1 MKKFLSLLL
10 TLCLLLGVLPSQA
23 LAYVGDILPSTG
35 STVTTE
41 TRADGTLVLQND
53 YIRVTLNKHDGS
65 LTTSPAATADSA
77 NSIDRQK
84 PYCEF
89 IIYGSYGYGKAHPAT
104 LRLKSA
110 EFVDTTP
117 NGTAKAIKAVYDL
130 TVNLSGKSVA
140 ATTAVYY
147 ELVQLKENETSADT
161 WGVLT
166 SIDNIK
172 INNNRDDL
180 FGSLTG
186 DMGVIWG
193 YTLDGFSGMGHA
205 NATDGP
211 AIKMSRT
218 VYNQDKQA
226 EISTECSVLTSKV
239 ENLDTWQSFPQ
250 GGDWCYNYITE
261 VYVDGYAWAN
271 PFVGLSGYYE
281 NKTIKA
287 YLPDTVSVTPGSNP
301 NSTRVECRND
311 IGYYFSD
318 GEDYPNSQRFL
329 WGFRNLAKGA
339 EDVPSEPDKVDIS
352 INAQRLAAFA
362 NGNGGVTVEYVA
374 DDAALD
380 VLKQQYGNPIA
391 IISGEYE
398 SKNGT
403 DFTFTGGA
411 ALLSPS
417 VTATWDKSNG
427 KLIIKKDG
435 TIEHSGLS
443 LNAPSFKFYQP
454 NSGSGKDLEIKLTQ
468 DGFSFEIDPE
478 KNDAVIY
485 VDIPYA
491 TAKLE
496 NAAAD
501 AAGNLVFSGEIGFQT
516 VFEGAAFTLEEL
528 GYGLNEKNE
537 FTVNGV
543 HATGEFDTAKTLS
556 LELAKV
562 EGEVNTFKGE
572 ERYAFS
578 LELNAFDLFETEAEL
593 ALERASNGG
602 LLPDELWFYVKAS
615 PGIVLVPPVPVGQLN
630 GGGAGFKDL
639 AATVNGDYFAIPPIK
654 LRGALTGRYLH
665 LIEGT
670 GNVVIGPSEISL
682 KATDVGL
689 VGAGEATQIIDSFG
703 YTLKLNG
710 QERTYEGTN
719 YKGIYFAG
727 SEELA
732 LALPSKALNVIA
744 LDSAIELGAFGGVND
759 KKENLYLGI
768 GANGTVIGTLQFP
781 NNFFIPCL
789 RGKALSRTDVELI
802 LGGQTVI
809 PIKGVSVDEGMKQAF
824 GNIDVYLG
832 AMTQTT
838 NWLYDVRA
846 WVIIPNIIETNFRMG
861 EGWDIEG
868 TLFSKLDTWDWTEHG
883 VEPVVQAMSLE
894 DSEDTVLMSSPSPTE
909 QAASLEAVGESTP
922 TSNTNSTEPAASLED
937 TGESVPANSTNSTEQ
952 TAPMEDAGESAPAN
966 STNSTEQTAPMED
979 AGESVPANSMNSTEP
994 AASLED
1000 TGESVP
1006 ANSTNS
1012 TEQTA
1017 PMEDAG
1023 ESVPANSTNSTEQAA
1038 SSEDTGESVPANS
1051 TNSTE
1056 QAASSEDT
1064 GESAPANSMNPTVIA
1079 VNAGTDETP
1088 YILLA
1093 FDSSITEEQIKGALK
1108 IKKDSQDIDINWLGD
1123 STEIDSNSAINA
1135 DTDIIKNNEDGKE
1148 YRVAILRL
1156 KEGGSYQVDTGDL
1169 ALQKSESASVTSF
1182 EKLNLTLN
1190 NNQVSGEIKYAEE
1203 NTKYVLRTYFANA
1216 EGGADY
1222 LIDEQEITNS
1232 SSISVNIPS
1241 MGALAPSGEYY
1252 VTSFLMTEK
1261 SVESI
1266 DENGEKETLTGLV
1279 AIDHQQ
1285 FNTQVSYQN
1294 QNQPTAPRTVTL
1306 ELAGNEVMT
1315 ATWGAVTDADGYA
1328 VTIYQKDGNDW
1339 IDTGFGYDLDKET
1352 TSINMALTVGGEET
1366 TKSKNLSE
1374 NETYKVGVSAYK
1386 TIEGGKYYSAETESA
1401 ENGVYL
1407 PEYTPLDMMLSVNGT
1422 TCTADEHGVYR
1433 AYVDGK
1439 DDVLTVSC
1447 TTENVTYKVTRM
1459 DKTSDNEIS
1468 TDSDGAYPI
1477 PNFEGSLM
1485 FKIDGI
1491 SEIENSTAKDVTSV
1505 FLLVSVDKTA
1515 PVLTLSDPVFYADMT
1530 TGAYQITGTAD
1541 AGSKIIYGN
1550 DGASVNAGSDGTFT
1564 IPGTLDENSGVLSLC
1579 AQDSAGNK
1587 STSRFALITKQNTA
1601 TEFIVTF
1608 DGNGGMPSVGS
1619 MTTTNQKLTSLP
1631 SASQSKHSFDGWYTE
1646 KSGGTKITTD
1656 TVFHADTIVYA
1667 HWTYTGG
1674 GGGSSSGGSSSNDG
1688 EGSVNNDATIIQRPD
1703 VNEPNVPTTAQSE
1716 KVKTDAK
1723 GNVTITNPMVSDAI
1737 KAAKD
1742 DAKKHGNQKNGVA
1755 VEVPVEIDK
1764 KLDGVQITLKADAL
1778 DTLVKENVKR
1788 FTIDTDRMTD
1798 FGFTLDT
1805 LKELNRQTSG
1815 DIILKVKKTTVSSI
1829 EAKAT
1834 IGNRPV
1840 YDISLWEVKNGKET
1854 KLSNLNG
1861 KTISIAI
1868 PYTPAK
1874 NEQTGNLY
1882 AVSVDGNGK
1891 PQWITKSNYDADQK
1905 AVIFELTQPG
1915 VYGVGYDAKMPAFT
1929 DIENH
1934 WAKDNILFVVSRGLL
1949 NGTSETTFSP
1959 NTGMTRGMFVT
1970 ALGRLAGVD
1979 PADYQ
1984 SGKFTDVKADA
1995 YYAPYVNW
2003 AAKTGIVSGTT
2014 DTTFAPDTNINRE
2027 QMAVIMKNYAVK
2039 LGYTVPKALE
2049 AVTFADNAS
2058 ISSWAKE
2065 AVKSMQQ
2072 AGILA
2077 GKTNNRFDPAGTA
2090 TRAEVATVLR
2100 RFVEIVIDPQTA
2112 NGWR

>member
-10 TLCLLLGVLPSQA
+10 TLCLLLGILPSQA

-193 YTLDGFSGMGHA
+193 YTLDAFSGMGHA

-218 VYNQDKQA
+218 VYNYDEQV
-226 EISTECSVLTSKV
+226 EISTESSVLTSKV
-239 ENLDTWQSFPQ
+239 ENLDTWQSFSQ
-250 GGDWCYNYITE
+250 GTDWCYNYITE
-261 VYVDGYAWAN
+261 VYVDGYTWAN

-287 YLPDTVSVTPGSNP
+287 YLPDTVSVTPGNNP

-362 NGNGGVTVEYVA
+362 NGIGGVTVEYVA

-380 VLKQQYGNPIA
+380 ALKKQYGNPVA
-391 IISGEYE
+391 LISGEYE
-398 SKNGT
+398 SKNGAE
-403 DFTFTGGA
+403 FTFTGGA

-468 DGFSFEIDPE
+468 DGFSFEIDPG

-496 NAAAD
+496 QATAD

-516 VFEGAAFTLEEL
+516 VFEGASFTLEEL

-562 EGEVNTFKGE
+562 EGEVNTFKGKE
-572 ERYAFS
+572 KYAFS

-593 ALERASNGG
+593 ELTRSQKDGS
-602 LLPDELWFYVKAS
+602 LLPNTLYFYVAAS
-615 PGIVLVPPVPVGQLN
+615 PGIPLIPPVPVGQLN
-630 GGGAGFKDL
+630 GGGAGFSNL
-639 AATVNGDYFAIPPIK
+639 ADTVNGDYFAIPPLK
-654 LRGALTGRYLH
+654 LRGTLKGTYLH
-665 LIEGT
+665 LIEGK
-670 GNVVIGPSEISL
+670 GDVVIGPSEISL
-682 KATDVGL
+682 TASDVGI
-689 VGAGEATQIIDSFG
+689 VGTNASIIDSFG
-703 YTLKLNG
+703 YSLKLNG
-710 QERTYEGTN
+710 QERTYNGTD
-719 YKGIYFAG
+719 YTGIYFVG
-727 SEELA
+727 SEALELD
-732 LALPSKALNVIA
+732 LPNTEIDVFI
-744 LDSAIELGAFGGVND
+744 LDTSIELGAFGGTGTKND
-759 KKENLYLGI
+759 KQHLYLAI
-768 GANGTVIGTLQFP
+768 GANAVVKSKVQVPSDVPVIGGWKL
-781 NNFFIPCL
+781 
-789 RGKALSRTDVELI
+789 GSWDVDLI
-802 LGGQTVI
+802 VGGQTEF
-809 PIKGVSVDEGMKQAF
+809 PIKDVSVDEGMKQAF
-824 GNIDVYLG
+824 SNIDVYLG
-832 AMTQTT
+832 AMTGVYAGIIDAR
-838 NWLYDVRA
+838 L
-846 WVIIPNIIETNFRMG
+846 WVLVPNIVETNFRRG
-861 EGWDIEG
+861 GGWDVETKWFG
-868 TLFSKLDTWDWTEHG
+868 RLPEWDWSEKG
-883 VEPVVQAMSLE
+883 VEPVAQAMSLE

-952 TAPMEDAGESAPAN
+952 TAPMEDAGES
-966 STNSTEQTAPMED
+966 
-979 AGESVPANSMNSTEP
+979 
-994 AASLED
+994 
-1000 TGESVP
+1000 
-1006 ANSTNS
+1006 
-1012 TEQTA
+1012 
-1017 PMEDAG
+1017 
-1023 ESVPANSTNSTEQAA
+1023 
-1038 SSEDTGESVPANS
+1038 VPANS

-1064 GESAPANSMNPTVIA
+1064 GESAPANSTNSTEITVSA
-1079 VNAGTDETP
+1079 DTDETP

-1093 FDSSITEEQIKGALK
+1093 FENTVTEEQIKNSLSVTKQNSSDKLEIHWVNYDTENSEDGQIDENK
-1108 IKKDSQDIDINWLGD
+1108 DINA
-1123 STEIDSNSAINA
+1123 T
-1135 DTDIIKNNEDGKE
+1135 TDIIHNKTDNKD

-1156 KEGGSYQVDTGDL
+1156 KDAGTYQVNTGSLSLDT
-1169 ALQKSESASVTSF
+1169 QKSQGVSIAPF
-1182 EKLNLTLN
+1182 EELELTLN
-1190 NNQVSGEIKYAEE
+1190 NQQVSGEIKYAEE
-1203 NTKYVLRTYFANA
+1203 NTKYVLRTYFAK
-1216 EGGADY
+1216 EKGGADY

-1285 FNTQVSYQN
+1285 FNTRVSYQN
-1294 QNQPTAPRTVTL
+1294 QNQPTAPQTVTL
-1306 ELAGNEVMT
+1306 ELAGNEIMT

-1366 TKSKNLSE
+1366 TKSKNLSA

-1407 PEYTPLDMMLSVNGT
+1407 PEYTPLDMMLFVNGT

-1477 PNFEGSLM
+1477 PNFEGNLM

-1515 PVLTLSDPVFYADMT
+1515 PMLTLSDPVFYADMT

-1541 AGSKIIYGN
+1541 AGSKIIYGD

-1646 KSGGTKITTD
+1646 KSGGIKITTD
-1656 TVFHADTIVYA
+1656 TIFHADTIVYA

-1829 EAKAT
+1829 EAKVT

-1868 PYTPAK
+1868 PYTPTK

-1891 PQWITKSNYDADQK
+1891 PQWITKSNYNADQK

-2065 AVKSMQQ
+2065 AVESMQQ

-2090 TRAEVATVLR
+2090 TRAEVATVLW
-2100 RFVEIVIDPQTA
+2100 RFVEIIIDPQTA
-2112 NGWR
+2112 NG

>member
-10 TLCLLLGVLPSQA
+10 TLCLLLGILPSQA

-193 YTLDGFSGMGHA
+193 YTLDAFSGMGHA

-218 VYNQDKQA
+218 VYNYDEQV
-226 EISTECSVLTSKV
+226 EISTESSVLTSKV
-239 ENLDTWQSFPQ
+239 ENLDTWQSFSQ
-250 GGDWCYNYITE
+250 GTDWCYNYITE
-261 VYVDGYAWAN
+261 VYVDGYTWAN

-287 YLPDTVSVTPGSNP
+287 YLPDTVSVTPGNNP

-380 VLKQQYGNPIA
+380 ALKKQYGNPVA
-391 IISGEYE
+391 LISGEYE
-398 SKNGT
+398 SKNGAE
-403 DFTFTGGA
+403 FTFTGGA

-468 DGFSFEIDPE
+468 DGFSFEIDPG

-496 NAAAD
+496 QATAD

-516 VFEGAAFTLEEL
+516 VFEGASFTLEEL

-562 EGEVNTFKGE
+562 EGEVNTFKGKE
-572 ERYAFS
+572 KYAFS

-593 ALERASNGG
+593 ELTRSQKDGS
-602 LLPDELWFYVKAS
+602 LLPNTLYFYVAAS
-615 PGIVLVPPVPVGQLN
+615 PGIPLIPPVPVGQLN
-630 GGGAGFKDL
+630 GGGAGFSNL
-639 AATVNGDYFAIPPIK
+639 ADTVNGDYFAIPPLK
-654 LRGALTGRYLH
+654 LRGTLKGTYLH
-665 LIEGT
+665 LIEGK
-670 GNVVIGPSEISL
+670 GDVVIGPSEISL
-682 KATDVGL
+682 TASDVGI
-689 VGAGEATQIIDSFG
+689 VGTNASIIDSFG
-703 YTLKLNG
+703 YSLKLNG
-710 QERTYEGTN
+710 QERTYNGTD
-719 YKGIYFAG
+719 YTGIYFVG
-727 SEELA
+727 SEALELD
-732 LALPSKALNVIA
+732 LPNTEIDVFI
-744 LDSAIELGAFGGVND
+744 LDTSIELGAFGGTGTKND
-759 KKENLYLGI
+759 KQHLYLAI
-768 GANGTVIGTLQFP
+768 GANAVVKSKVQVPSDVPVIGGWKL
-781 NNFFIPCL
+781 
-789 RGKALSRTDVELI
+789 GSWDVDLI
-802 LGGQTVI
+802 VGGQTEF
-809 PIKGVSVDEGMKQAF
+809 PIKDVSVDEGMKQAF
-824 GNIDVYLG
+824 SNIDVYLG
-832 AMTQTT
+832 AMTGVYAGIIDAR
-838 NWLYDVRA
+838 L
-846 WVIIPNIIETNFRMG
+846 WVLVPNIVETNFRRG
-861 EGWDIEG
+861 GGWDVETKWFG
-868 TLFSKLDTWDWTEHG
+868 RLPEWDWSEKG
-883 VEPVVQAMSLE
+883 VEPVAQAMSLE

-952 TAPMEDAGESAPAN
+952 TAPMEDAGES
-966 STNSTEQTAPMED
+966 
-979 AGESVPANSMNSTEP
+979 
-994 AASLED
+994 
-1000 TGESVP
+1000 
-1006 ANSTNS
+1006 
-1012 TEQTA
+1012 
-1017 PMEDAG
+1017 
-1023 ESVPANSTNSTEQAA
+1023 
-1038 SSEDTGESVPANS
+1038 VPANS

-1064 GESAPANSMNPTVIA
+1064 GESAPANSTNSTEITVSA
-1079 VNAGTDETP
+1079 DTDETP

-1093 FDSSITEEQIKGALK
+1093 FENTVTEEQIKNSLSVTKQNSSDKLEIHWVNYDTENSEDGQIDENK
-1108 IKKDSQDIDINWLGD
+1108 DINA
-1123 STEIDSNSAINA
+1123 T
-1135 DTDIIKNNEDGKE
+1135 TDIIHNKTDNKD

-1156 KEGGSYQVDTGDL
+1156 KDAGTYQVNTGSLSLDT
-1169 ALQKSESASVTSF
+1169 QKSQGVSIAPF
-1182 EKLNLTLN
+1182 EELELTLN
-1190 NNQVSGEIKYAEE
+1190 NQQVSGEIKYAEE
-1203 NTKYVLRTYFANA
+1203 NTKYVLRTYFAK
-1216 EGGADY
+1216 EKGGADY

-1285 FNTQVSYQN
+1285 FNTRVSYQN
-1294 QNQPTAPRTVTL
+1294 QNQPTAPQTVTL
-1306 ELAGNEVMT
+1306 ELAGNEIMT

-1366 TKSKNLSE
+1366 TKSKNLSA

-1407 PEYTPLDMMLSVNGT
+1407 PEYTPLDMMLFVNGT

-1477 PNFEGSLM
+1477 PNFEGNLM

-1515 PVLTLSDPVFYADMT
+1515 PMLTLSDPVFYADMT

-1541 AGSKIIYGN
+1541 AGSKIIYGD

-1646 KSGGTKITTD
+1646 KSGGIKITTD
-1656 TVFHADTIVYA
+1656 TIFHADTIVYA

-1868 PYTPAK
+1868 PYTPTK

-1891 PQWITKSNYDADQK
+1891 PQWITKSNYNADQK

-2065 AVKSMQQ
+2065 AVESMQQ

-2090 TRAEVATVLR
+2090 TRAEVATVLW
-2100 RFVEIVIDPQTA
+2100 RFVEIIIDPQTA
-2112 NGWR
+2112 NG

>member
-10 TLCLLLGVLPSQA
+10 TLCLLLGILPSQA

-952 TAPMEDAGESAPAN
+952 
-966 STNSTEQTAPMED
+966 
-979 AGESVPANSMNSTEP
+979 
-994 AASLED
+994 
-1000 TGESVP
+1000 
-1006 ANSTNS
+1006 
-1012 TEQTA
+1012 
-1017 PMEDAG
+1017 
-1023 ESVPANSTNSTEQAA
+1023 
-1038 SSEDTGESVPANS
+1038 
-1051 TNSTE
+1051 
-1056 QAASSEDT
+1056 AASSEDT

-1203 NTKYVLRTYFANA
+1203 NTKYVLRTYFANE

-1222 LIDEQEITNS
+1222 LIDEQEVTDAS
-1232 SSISVNIPS
+1232 KISVTIPQS
-1241 MGALAPSGEYY
+1241 GALAPSGEYY

-1285 FNTQVSYQN
+1285 FDTQVNYQN
-1294 QNQPTAPRTVTL
+1294 QNQPTEPQTVTL

-1315 ATWGAVTDADGYA
+1315 AKWDKVDDAAGYA
-1328 VTIYQKDGNDW
+1328 VTIYQKNGGKW

-1366 TKSKNLSE
+1366 TKSKNLSA
-1374 NETYKVGVSAYK
+1374 NEAYKVGVRAYK
-1386 TIEGGKYYSAETESA
+1386 EDAENEGGKYYSAETESA
-1401 ENGVYL
+1401 DEGVYL
-1407 PEYTPLDMMLSVNGT
+1407 PEYTPLKLTLSVNGT
-1422 TCTADEHGVYR
+1422 TCTADENGVYH
-1433 AYVDGK
+1433 AYIGGESNT
-1439 DDVLTVSC
+1439 LAVSC
-1447 TTENVTYKVTRM
+1447 ADDNSNATFKVTRM
-1459 DKTSDNEIS
+1459 DKTTENEIAAS
-1468 TDSDGAYPI
+1468 QDGSYTI
-1477 PNFEGSLM
+1477 PDFEGSLM

-1491 SEIENSTAKDVTSV
+1491 SSVTGSSTAKDVTSV

-1564 IPGTLDENSGVLSLC
+1564 IPGTLDKNSGVLSLC

-1608 DGNGGMPSVGS
+1608 DGNGGTPSVGN

-1674 GGGSSSGGSSSNDG
+1674 SSSNDG

-1703 VNEPNVPTTAQSE
+1703 VNEPNVPTTALSE

-1742 DAKKHGNQKNGVA
+1742 DTKKHGNQKNGVA

-1764 KLDGVQITLKADAL
+1764 KLDSVQITLKADAL

-1874 NEQTGNLY
+1874 NEQPGNLY

-1891 PQWITKSNYDADQK
+1891 PQWITKSSYDADQK
-1905 AVIFELTQPG
+1905 AVIFELIQPG

-2100 RFVEIVIDPQTA
+2100 RFVEIIIDPQTA
-2112 NGWR
+2112 NGWQQNDSGQ

>member
-10 TLCLLLGVLPSQA
+10 TLCLLLGILPSQA

-193 YTLDGFSGMGHA
+193 YTLDAFSGMGHA

-218 VYNQDKQA
+218 VYNYDEQV
-226 EISTECSVLTSKV
+226 EISTESSVLTSKV
-239 ENLDTWQSFPQ
+239 ENLDTWQSFSQ
-250 GGDWCYNYITE
+250 GTDWCYNYITE
-261 VYVDGYAWAN
+261 VYVDGYTWAN

-287 YLPDTVSVTPGSNP
+287 YLPDTVSVTPGNNP

-362 NGNGGVTVEYVA
+362 NGIGGVTVEYVA

-380 VLKQQYGNPIA
+380 ALKKQYGNPVA
-391 IISGEYE
+391 LISGEYE
-398 SKNGT
+398 SKNGAE
-403 DFTFTGGA
+403 FTFTGGA

-468 DGFSFEIDPE
+468 DGFSFEIDPG

-496 NAAAD
+496 QATAD

-516 VFEGAAFTLEEL
+516 VFEGASFTLEEL

-562 EGEVNTFKGE
+562 EGEVNTFKGKE
-572 ERYAFS
+572 KYAFS

-593 ALERASNGG
+593 ELTRSQKDGS
-602 LLPDELWFYVKAS
+602 LLPNTLYFYVAAS
-615 PGIVLVPPVPVGQLN
+615 PGIPLIPPVPVGQLN
-630 GGGAGFKDL
+630 GGGAGFSNL
-639 AATVNGDYFAIPPIK
+639 ADTVNGDYFAIPPLK
-654 LRGALTGRYLH
+654 LRGTLKGTYLH
-665 LIEGT
+665 LIEGK
-670 GNVVIGPSEISL
+670 GDVVIGPSEISL
-682 KATDVGL
+682 TASDVGI
-689 VGAGEATQIIDSFG
+689 VGTNASIIDSFG
-703 YTLKLNG
+703 YSLKLNG
-710 QERTYEGTN
+710 QERTYNGTD
-719 YKGIYFAG
+719 YTGIYFVG
-727 SEELA
+727 SEALELD
-732 LALPSKALNVIA
+732 LPNTEIDVFI
-744 LDSAIELGAFGGVND
+744 LDTSIELGAFGGTGTKND
-759 KKENLYLGI
+759 KQHLYLAI
-768 GANGTVIGTLQFP
+768 GANAVVKSKVQVPSDVPVIGGWKL
-781 NNFFIPCL
+781 
-789 RGKALSRTDVELI
+789 GSWDVDLI
-802 LGGQTVI
+802 VGGQTEF
-809 PIKGVSVDEGMKQAF
+809 PIKDVSVDEGMKQAF
-824 GNIDVYLG
+824 SNIDVYLG
-832 AMTQTT
+832 AMTGVYAGIIDAR
-838 NWLYDVRA
+838 L
-846 WVIIPNIIETNFRMG
+846 WVLVPNIVETNFRRG
-861 EGWDIEG
+861 GGWDVETKWFG
-868 TLFSKLDTWDWTEHG
+868 RLPEWDWSEKG
-883 VEPVVQAMSLE
+883 VEPVAQAMSLE

-952 TAPMEDAGESAPAN
+952 TAPMEDAGES
-966 STNSTEQTAPMED
+966 
-979 AGESVPANSMNSTEP
+979 G
-994 AASLED
+994 
-1000 TGESVP
+1000 
-1006 ANSTNS
+1006 
-1012 TEQTA
+1012 
-1017 PMEDAG
+1017 
-1023 ESVPANSTNSTEQAA
+1023 PANSTNSTEQAA

-1056 QAASSEDT
+1056 IT
-1064 GESAPANSMNPTVIA
+1064 VSAD
-1079 VNAGTDETP
+1079 TDETP

-1093 FDSSITEEQIKGALK
+1093 FENTVTEEQIKNSLSVTKQNSSDKLEIHWVNYDTENSEDGQIDENK
-1108 IKKDSQDIDINWLGD
+1108 DINA
-1123 STEIDSNSAINA
+1123 T
-1135 DTDIIKNNEDGKE
+1135 TDIIHNKTDNKD

-1156 KEGGSYQVDTGDL
+1156 KDAGTYQVNTGSLSLDT
-1169 ALQKSESASVTSF
+1169 QKSQGVSIAPF
-1182 EKLNLTLN
+1182 EELELTLN
-1190 NNQVSGEIKYAEE
+1190 NQQVSGEIKYAEE
-1203 NTKYVLRTYFANA
+1203 NTKYVLRTYFAK
-1216 EGGADY
+1216 EKGGADY

-1285 FNTQVSYQN
+1285 FNTRVSYQN
-1294 QNQPTAPRTVTL
+1294 QNQPTAPQTVTL
-1306 ELAGNEVMT
+1306 ELAGNEIMT

-1366 TKSKNLSE
+1366 TKSKNLSA

-1407 PEYTPLDMMLSVNGT
+1407 PEYTPLDMMLFVNGT

-1477 PNFEGSLM
+1477 PNFEGNLM

-1515 PVLTLSDPVFYADMT
+1515 PMLTLSDPVFYADMT

-1541 AGSKIIYGN
+1541 AGSKIIYGD

-1646 KSGGTKITTD
+1646 KSGGIKITTD
-1656 TVFHADTIVYA
+1656 TIFHADTIVYA

-1829 EAKAT
+1829 EAKVT

-1868 PYTPAK
+1868 PYTPTK

-1891 PQWITKSNYDADQK
+1891 PQWITKSNYNADQK

-2065 AVKSMQQ
+2065 AVESMQQ

-2090 TRAEVATVLR
+2090 TRAEVATVLW
-2100 RFVEIVIDPQTA
+2100 RFVEIIIDPQTA
-2112 NGWR
+2112 NG

>member
-10 TLCLLLGVLPSQA
+10 TLCLLLGILPSQA

-193 YTLDGFSGMGHA
+193 YTLDAFSGMGHA

-218 VYNQDKQA
+218 VYNYDKQA
-226 EISTECSVLTSKV
+226 EISTESSVLTSKV
-239 ENLDTWQSFPQ
+239 ENLDTWQSFSQ
-250 GGDWCYNYITE
+250 GTDWCYNYITE
-261 VYVDGYAWAN
+261 VYVDGYTWAN

-287 YLPDTVSVTPGSNP
+287 YLPDTVSVTPGNNP

-380 VLKQQYGNPIA
+380 ALKKQYGNPVA
-391 IISGEYE
+391 LISGEYE
-398 SKNGT
+398 SKNGAE
-403 DFTFTGGA
+403 FTFTGGA

-468 DGFSFEIDPE
+468 DGFSFEIDPG

-496 NAAAD
+496 QATAD

-516 VFEGAAFTLEEL
+516 VFEGASFTLEEL

-543 HATGEFDTAKTLS
+543 HAMGKFDTAKTLS

-562 EGEVNTFKGE
+562 EGEVNTFKGKE
-572 ERYAFS
+572 KYAFS

-593 ALERASNGG
+593 ELTRSQKDGS
-602 LLPDELWFYVKAS
+602 LLPNTLYFYVAAS
-615 PGIVLVPPVPVGQLN
+615 PGIPLIPPVPVGQLN
-630 GGGAGFKDL
+630 GGGAGFSNL
-639 AATVNGDYFAIPPIK
+639 ADTVNGDYFAIPPLK
-654 LRGALTGRYLH
+654 LRGTLKGTYLH
-665 LIEGT
+665 LIEGK
-670 GNVVIGPSEISL
+670 GDVVIGPSEISL
-682 KATDVGL
+682 TASDVGI
-689 VGAGEATQIIDSFG
+689 VGTNASIIDSFG
-703 YTLKLNG
+703 YSLKLNG
-710 QERTYEGTN
+710 QERTYNGTD
-719 YKGIYFAG
+719 YTGIYFVG
-727 SEELA
+727 SEALELD
-732 LALPSKALNVIA
+732 LPNTEIDVFI
-744 LDSAIELGAFGGVND
+744 LDTSIELGAFGGTGTKND
-759 KKENLYLGI
+759 KQHLYLAI
-768 GANGTVIGTLQFP
+768 GANAVVKSKVQVPSDVPVIGGWKL
-781 NNFFIPCL
+781 
-789 RGKALSRTDVELI
+789 GSWDVDLI
-802 LGGQTVI
+802 VGGQTEF
-809 PIKGVSVDEGMKQAF
+809 PIKDVSVDEGMKQAF
-824 GNIDVYLG
+824 SNIDVYLG
-832 AMTQTT
+832 AMTGVYAGIIDAR
-838 NWLYDVRA
+838 L
-846 WVIIPNIIETNFRMG
+846 WVLVPNIVETNFRRG
-861 EGWDIEG
+861 GGWDVETKG
-868 TLFSKLDTWDWTEHG
+868 FGKLPEWDWSEKG
-883 VEPVVQAMSLE
+883 VEPVAQAMSLE

-952 TAPMEDAGESAPAN
+952 TAPMEDAGES
-966 STNSTEQTAPMED
+966 
-979 AGESVPANSMNSTEP
+979 
-994 AASLED
+994 
-1000 TGESVP
+1000 
-1006 ANSTNS
+1006 
-1012 TEQTA
+1012 
-1017 PMEDAG
+1017 
-1023 ESVPANSTNSTEQAA
+1023 
-1038 SSEDTGESVPANS
+1038 VPANS

-1064 GESAPANSMNPTVIA
+1064 GESAPANSTNSTEITVSA
-1079 VNAGTDETP
+1079 DTDETP

-1093 FDSSITEEQIKGALK
+1093 FENTVTEEQIKNSLSVTKQNSSDKLEIHWVNYDTENSEDGQIDENK
-1108 IKKDSQDIDINWLGD
+1108 DINA
-1123 STEIDSNSAINA
+1123 T
-1135 DTDIIKNNEDGKE
+1135 TDIIHNKTDNKD

-1156 KEGGSYQVDTGDL
+1156 KDAGTYQVNTGSLSLDT
-1169 ALQKSESASVTSF
+1169 QKSQGVSIAPF
-1182 EKLNLTLN
+1182 EELELTLN
-1190 NNQVSGEIKYAEE
+1190 NQQVSGEIKYAEE
-1203 NTKYVLRTYFANA
+1203 NTKYVLRTYFAK
-1216 EGGADY
+1216 EKGGADY

-1285 FNTQVSYQN
+1285 FNTRVSYQN
-1294 QNQPTAPRTVTL
+1294 QNQPTAPQTVTL
-1306 ELAGNEVMT
+1306 ELAGNEIMT

-1328 VTIYQKDGNDW
+1328 VTIYQKGGNDW

-1366 TKSKNLSE
+1366 TKSKNLSA

-1477 PNFEGSLM
+1477 PNFEGNLM

-1515 PVLTLSDPVFYADMT
+1515 PMLTLSDPVFYADMT

-1541 AGSKIIYGN
+1541 AGSKIIYGD

-1608 DGNGGMPSVGS
+1608 DGNGGTPSVGS

-1764 KLDGVQITLKADAL
+1764 KLDGVQITLKADTL

-1798 FGFTLDT
+1798 FDFTLDT

-1874 NEQTGNLY
+1874 NEQPGNLY

-1891 PQWITKSNYDADQK
+1891 PQWITKSSYDADQK

-2090 TRAEVATVLR
+2090 TRAEVATVLW
-2100 RFVEIVIDPQTA
+2100 RFVEIIIDPQTA
-2112 NGWR
+2112 NG

>member
-10 TLCLLLGVLPSQA
+10 TLCLLLGILPSQA

-193 YTLDGFSGMGHA
+193 YTLDAFSGMGHA

-218 VYNQDKQA
+218 VYNYDEQV
-226 EISTECSVLTSKV
+226 EISTESSVLTSKV
-239 ENLDTWQSFPQ
+239 ENLDTWQSFSQ
-250 GGDWCYNYITE
+250 GTDWCYNYITE
-261 VYVDGYAWAN
+261 VYVDGYTWAN

-287 YLPDTVSVTPGSNP
+287 YLPDTVSVTPGNNP

-380 VLKQQYGNPIA
+380 ALKKQYGNPVA
-391 IISGEYE
+391 LISGEYE
-398 SKNGT
+398 SKNGAE
-403 DFTFTGGA
+403 FTFTGGA

-468 DGFSFEIDPE
+468 DGFSFEIDPG

-496 NAAAD
+496 QATAD

-516 VFEGAAFTLEEL
+516 VFEGASFTLEEL

-562 EGEVNTFKGE
+562 EGEVNTFKGKE
-572 ERYAFS
+572 KYAFS

-593 ALERASNGG
+593 ELTRSQKDGS
-602 LLPDELWFYVKAS
+602 LLPNTLYFYVAAS
-615 PGIVLVPPVPVGQLN
+615 PGIPLIPPVPVGQLN
-630 GGGAGFKDL
+630 GGGAGFSNLTD
-639 AATVNGDYFAIPPIK
+639 TVNGDYFAIPPLK
-654 LRGALTGRYLH
+654 LRGTLKGTYLH
-665 LIEGT
+665 LIEGK
-670 GNVVIGPSEISL
+670 GDVVIGPSEISL
-682 KATDVGL
+682 TASDVGI
-689 VGAGEATQIIDSFG
+689 VGTNASIIDSFG
-703 YTLKLNG
+703 YSLKLNG
-710 QERTYEGTN
+710 QERTYNGTD
-719 YKGIYFAG
+719 YTGIYFVG
-727 SEELA
+727 SEALELD
-732 LALPSKALNVIA
+732 LPNTEIDVFI
-744 LDSAIELGAFGGVND
+744 LDTSIELGAFGGTGTKND
-759 KKENLYLGI
+759 KQHLYLAI
-768 GANGTVIGTLQFP
+768 GANAVVKSKVQVPSDVPVIGGWKL
-781 NNFFIPCL
+781 
-789 RGKALSRTDVELI
+789 GSWDVDLI
-802 LGGQTVI
+802 VGGQTEF
-809 PIKGVSVDEGMKQAF
+809 PIKDVSVDEGMKQAF
-824 GNIDVYLG
+824 SNIDVYLG
-832 AMTQTT
+832 AMTGVYAGIIDAR
-838 NWLYDVRA
+838 L
-846 WVIIPNIIETNFRMG
+846 WVLVPNIVETNFRRG
-861 EGWDIEG
+861 GGWDVETKWFG
-868 TLFSKLDTWDWTEHG
+868 RLPEWDWSEKG
-883 VEPVVQAMSLE
+883 VEPVAQAMSLE

-937 TGESVPANSTNSTEQ
+937 TGESVPT
-952 TAPMEDAGESAPAN
+952 
-966 STNSTEQTAPMED
+966 
-979 AGESVPANSMNSTEP
+979 
-994 AASLED
+994 
-1000 TGESVP
+1000 
-1006 ANSTNS
+1006 NSTNS

-1038 SSEDTGESVPANS
+1038 SSEDTGESAPANS

-1056 QAASSEDT
+1056 IT
-1064 GESAPANSMNPTVIA
+1064 VSAD
-1079 VNAGTDETP
+1079 TDETP

-1093 FDSSITEEQIKGALK
+1093 FENTVTEEQIKNSLSVTKQNSSDKLEIHWVNYDTENSEDGQIDENK
-1108 IKKDSQDIDINWLGD
+1108 DINA
-1123 STEIDSNSAINA
+1123 T
-1135 DTDIIKNNEDGKE
+1135 TDIIHNKTDNKD

-1156 KEGGSYQVDTGDL
+1156 KDAGTYQVNTGSLSLDT
-1169 ALQKSESASVTSF
+1169 QKSQGVSIAPF
-1182 EKLNLTLN
+1182 EELELTLN
-1190 NNQVSGEIKYAEE
+1190 NQQVSGEIKYAEE
-1203 NTKYVLRTYFANA
+1203 NTKYVLRTYFAK
-1216 EGGADY
+1216 EKGGADY

-1285 FNTQVSYQN
+1285 FNTRVSYQN
-1294 QNQPTAPRTVTL
+1294 QNQPTAPQTVTL
-1306 ELAGNEVMT
+1306 ELAGNEIMT

-1366 TKSKNLSE
+1366 TKSKNLSA

-1407 PEYTPLDMMLSVNGT
+1407 PEYTPLDMMLFVNGT

-1477 PNFEGSLM
+1477 PNFEGNLM

-1515 PVLTLSDPVFYADMT
+1515 PMLTLSDPVFYADMT

-1541 AGSKIIYGN
+1541 AGSKIIYGD

-1764 KLDGVQITLKADAL
+1764 KLDGLQITLKADAL

-2112 NGWR
+2112 NGWQ

>member
-10 TLCLLLGVLPSQA
+10 TLCLLLGILPSQA

-193 YTLDGFSGMGHA
+193 YTLDAFSGMGHA

-218 VYNQDKQA
+218 VYNYDEQV
-226 EISTECSVLTSKV
+226 EISTESSVLTSKV
-239 ENLDTWQSFPQ
+239 ENLDTWQSFSQ
-250 GGDWCYNYITE
+250 GTDWCYNYITE
-261 VYVDGYAWAN
+261 VYVDGYTWAN

-287 YLPDTVSVTPGSNP
+287 YLPDTVSVTPGNNP

-380 VLKQQYGNPIA
+380 ALKKQYGNPVA
-391 IISGEYE
+391 LISGEYE
-398 SKNGT
+398 SKNGAE
-403 DFTFTGGA
+403 FTFTGGA

-468 DGFSFEIDPE
+468 DGFSFEIDPG

-496 NAAAD
+496 QATAD

-516 VFEGAAFTLEEL
+516 VFEGASFTLEEL

-562 EGEVNTFKGE
+562 EGEVNTFKGKE
-572 ERYAFS
+572 KYAFS

-593 ALERASNGG
+593 ELTRSQKDGS
-602 LLPDELWFYVKAS
+602 LLPNTLYFYVAAS
-615 PGIVLVPPVPVGQLN
+615 PGIPLSPPVPVGQLN
-630 GGGAGFKDL
+630 GGGAGFSNL
-639 AATVNGDYFAIPPIK
+639 ADTVNGDYFAIPPLK
-654 LRGALTGRYLH
+654 LRGTLKGTYLH
-665 LIEGT
+665 LIEGK
-670 GNVVIGPSEISL
+670 GDVVIGPSEISL
-682 KATDVGL
+682 TASDVGI
-689 VGAGEATQIIDSFG
+689 VGTNASIIDSFG
-703 YTLKLNG
+703 YSLKLNG
-710 QERTYEGTN
+710 QERTYNGTD
-719 YKGIYFAG
+719 YTGIYFVG
-727 SEELA
+727 SEALELD
-732 LALPSKALNVIA
+732 LPNTEIDVFI
-744 LDSAIELGAFGGVND
+744 LDTSIELGAFGGTGTKND
-759 KKENLYLGI
+759 KQHLYLAI
-768 GANGTVIGTLQFP
+768 GANAVVKSKVQVPSDVPVIGGWKL
-781 NNFFIPCL
+781 
-789 RGKALSRTDVELI
+789 GSWDVDLI
-802 LGGQTVI
+802 VGGQTEF
-809 PIKGVSVDEGMKQAF
+809 PIKDVSVDEGMKQAF
-824 GNIDVYLG
+824 SNIDVYLG
-832 AMTQTT
+832 AMTGVYAGIIDAR
-838 NWLYDVRA
+838 L
-846 WVIIPNIIETNFRMG
+846 WVLVPNIVETNFRRG
-861 EGWDIEG
+861 GGWDVETKWFG
-868 TLFSKLDTWDWTEHG
+868 RLPEWDWSEKG
-883 VEPVVQAMSLE
+883 VEPVAQAMSLE

-952 TAPMEDAGESAPAN
+952 TAPMEDAGES
-966 STNSTEQTAPMED
+966 
-979 AGESVPANSMNSTEP
+979 
-994 AASLED
+994 
-1000 TGESVP
+1000 
-1006 ANSTNS
+1006 
-1012 TEQTA
+1012 
-1017 PMEDAG
+1017 
-1023 ESVPANSTNSTEQAA
+1023 
-1038 SSEDTGESVPANS
+1038 VPANS

-1064 GESAPANSMNPTVIA
+1064 GESAPANSTNSTEITVSA
-1079 VNAGTDETP
+1079 DTDETP

-1093 FDSSITEEQIKGALK
+1093 FENTVTEEQIKNSLSVTKQNSSDKLEIHWVNYDTENSEDGQIDENK
-1108 IKKDSQDIDINWLGD
+1108 DINA
-1123 STEIDSNSAINA
+1123 T
-1135 DTDIIKNNEDGKE
+1135 TDIIHNKTDNKD

-1156 KEGGSYQVDTGDL
+1156 KDAGTYQVNTGSLSLDT
-1169 ALQKSESASVTSF
+1169 QKSQGVSIAPF
-1182 EKLNLTLN
+1182 EELELTLN
-1190 NNQVSGEIKYAEE
+1190 NQQVSGEIKYAEE
-1203 NTKYVLRTYFANA
+1203 NTKYVLRTYFAK
-1216 EGGADY
+1216 EKGGADY

-1285 FNTQVSYQN
+1285 FNTRVSYQN
-1294 QNQPTAPRTVTL
+1294 QNQPTAPQTVTL
-1306 ELAGNEVMT
+1306 ELAGNEIMT

-1328 VTIYQKDGNDW
+1328 VTIYQKGGNDW

-1366 TKSKNLSE
+1366 TKSKNLSA

-1407 PEYTPLDMMLSVNGT
+1407 PEYTPLDMMLFVNGT

-1477 PNFEGSLM
+1477 PNFEGNLM

-1515 PVLTLSDPVFYADMT
+1515 PMLTLSDPVFYADMT

-1541 AGSKIIYGN
+1541 AGSKIIYGD

-1646 KSGGTKITTD
+1646 KSGGIKITTD
-1656 TVFHADTIVYA
+1656 TIFHADTIVYA

-1829 EAKAT
+1829 EAKVT

-1868 PYTPAK
+1868 PYTPTK

-1891 PQWITKSNYDADQK
+1891 PQWITKSNYNADQK

-2065 AVKSMQQ
+2065 AVESMQQ

-2090 TRAEVATVLR
+2090 TRAEVATVLW
-2100 RFVEIVIDPQTA
+2100 RFVEIIIDPQTA
-2112 NGWR
+2112 NG

>member
-10 TLCLLLGVLPSQA
+10 TLCLLLGILPSQA

-193 YTLDGFSGMGHA
+193 YTLDAFSGMGHA

-218 VYNQDKQA
+218 VYNYDEQV
-226 EISTECSVLTSKV
+226 EISTESSVLTSKV
-239 ENLDTWQSFPQ
+239 ENLDTWQSFSQ
-250 GGDWCYNYITE
+250 GTDWCYNYITE
-261 VYVDGYAWAN
+261 VYVDGYTWAN

-287 YLPDTVSVTPGSNP
+287 YLPDTVSVTPGNNP

-380 VLKQQYGNPIA
+380 ALKKQYGNPVA
-391 IISGEYE
+391 LISGEYE
-398 SKNGT
+398 SKNGAE
-403 DFTFTGGA
+403 FTFTGGA

-468 DGFSFEIDPE
+468 DGFSFEIDPG

-496 NAAAD
+496 QATAD

-516 VFEGAAFTLEEL
+516 VFEGASFTLEEL

-562 EGEVNTFKGE
+562 EGEVNTFKGKE
-572 ERYAFS
+572 KYAFS

-593 ALERASNGG
+593 ELTRSQKDGS
-602 LLPDELWFYVKAS
+602 LLPNTLYFYVAAS
-615 PGIVLVPPVPVGQLN
+615 PGIPLIPPVPVGQLN
-630 GGGAGFKDL
+630 GGGAGFSNL
-639 AATVNGDYFAIPPIK
+639 ADTVNGDYFAIPPLK
-654 LRGALTGRYLH
+654 LRGTLKGTYLH
-665 LIEGT
+665 LIEGK
-670 GNVVIGPSEISL
+670 GDVVIGPSEISL
-682 KATDVGL
+682 TASDVGI
-689 VGAGEATQIIDSFG
+689 VGTNASIIDSFG
-703 YTLKLNG
+703 YSLKLNG
-710 QERTYEGTN
+710 QERTYNGTD
-719 YKGIYFAG
+719 YTGIYFVG
-727 SEELA
+727 SEALELD
-732 LALPSKALNVIA
+732 LPNTEIDVFI
-744 LDSAIELGAFGGVND
+744 LDTSIELGAFGGTGTKND
-759 KKENLYLGI
+759 KQHLYLAI
-768 GANGTVIGTLQFP
+768 GANAVVKSKVQVPSDVPVIGGWKL
-781 NNFFIPCL
+781 
-789 RGKALSRTDVELI
+789 GSWDVDLI
-802 LGGQTVI
+802 VGGQTEF
-809 PIKGVSVDEGMKQAF
+809 PIKDVSVDEGMKQAF
-824 GNIDVYLG
+824 SNIDVYLG
-832 AMTQTT
+832 AMTGVYAGIIDAR
-838 NWLYDVRA
+838 L
-846 WVIIPNIIETNFRMG
+846 WVLVPNIVETNFRRG
-861 EGWDIEG
+861 GGWDVETKWFG
-868 TLFSKLDTWDWTEHG
+868 RLPEWDWSEKG
-883 VEPVVQAMSLE
+883 VEPVAQAMSLE

-952 TAPMEDAGESAPAN
+952 TAPMEDAGES
-966 STNSTEQTAPMED
+966 
-979 AGESVPANSMNSTEP
+979 
-994 AASLED
+994 
-1000 TGESVP
+1000 
-1006 ANSTNS
+1006 
-1012 TEQTA
+1012 
-1017 PMEDAG
+1017 
-1023 ESVPANSTNSTEQAA
+1023 
-1038 SSEDTGESVPANS
+1038 VPANS

-1064 GESAPANSMNPTVIA
+1064 GESAPANSTNSTEITVSA
-1079 VNAGTDETP
+1079 DTDETP

-1093 FDSSITEEQIKGALK
+1093 FENTVTEAQIKNSLSVTKQNSSDKLEIHWVNYDTENSEDGQIDENK
-1108 IKKDSQDIDINWLGD
+1108 DINA
-1123 STEIDSNSAINA
+1123 T
-1135 DTDIIKNNEDGKE
+1135 TDIIHNKTDNKD

-1156 KEGGSYQVDTGDL
+1156 KDAGTYQVNTGSLSLDT
-1169 ALQKSESASVTSF
+1169 QKSQGVSIAPF
-1182 EKLNLTLN
+1182 EELELTLN
-1190 NNQVSGEIKYAEE
+1190 NQQVSGEIKYAEE
-1203 NTKYVLRTYFANA
+1203 NTKYVLRTYFAK
-1216 EGGADY
+1216 EKGGADY

-1285 FNTQVSYQN
+1285 FNTRVSYQN
-1294 QNQPTAPRTVTL
+1294 QNQPTAPQTVTL
-1306 ELAGNEVMT
+1306 ELAGNEIMT

-1366 TKSKNLSE
+1366 TKSKNLSA

-1407 PEYTPLDMMLSVNGT
+1407 PEYTPLDMMLFVNGT

-1477 PNFEGSLM
+1477 PNFEGNLM

-1515 PVLTLSDPVFYADMT
+1515 PMLTLSDPVFYADMT

-1541 AGSKIIYGN
+1541 AGSKIIYGD

-1608 DGNGGMPSVGS
+1608 DGNGGTPSVGS

-1764 KLDGVQITLKADAL
+1764 KLDSVQITLKADAL

-2090 TRAEVATVLR
+2090 TRAEVATVLW
-2100 RFVEIVIDPQTA
+2100 RFVEIIIDPQTA
-2112 NGWR
+2112 NG

>member
-1 MKKFLSLLL
+1 
-10 TLCLLLGVLPSQA
+10 
-23 LAYVGDILPSTG
+23 
-35 STVTTE
+35 
-41 TRADGTLVLQND
+41 
-53 YIRVTLNKHDGS
+53 
-65 LTTSPAATADSA
+65 
-77 NSIDRQK
+77 
-84 PYCEF
+84 
-89 IIYGSYGYGKAHPAT
+89 
-104 LRLKSA
+104 
-110 EFVDTTP
+110 
-117 NGTAKAIKAVYDL
+117 
-130 TVNLSGKSVA
+130 
-140 ATTAVYY
+140 
-147 ELVQLKENETSADT
+147 
-161 WGVLT
+161 
-166 SIDNIK
+166 
-172 INNNRDDL
+172 
-180 FGSLTG
+180 
-186 DMGVIWG
+186 
-193 YTLDGFSGMGHA
+193 
-205 NATDGP
+205 
-211 AIKMSRT
+211 
-218 VYNQDKQA
+218 
-226 EISTECSVLTSKV
+226 
-239 ENLDTWQSFPQ
+239 
-250 GGDWCYNYITE
+250 
-261 VYVDGYAWAN
+261 
-271 PFVGLSGYYE
+271 
-281 NKTIKA
+281 
-287 YLPDTVSVTPGSNP
+287 
-301 NSTRVECRND
+301 
-311 IGYYFSD
+311 
-318 GEDYPNSQRFL
+318 
-329 WGFRNLAKGA
+329 
-339 EDVPSEPDKVDIS
+339 
-352 INAQRLAAFA
+352 
-362 NGNGGVTVEYVA
+362 
-374 DDAALD
+374 
-380 VLKQQYGNPIA
+380 
-391 IISGEYE
+391 
-398 SKNGT
+398 
-403 DFTFTGGA
+403 
-411 ALLSPS
+411 
-417 VTATWDKSNG
+417 
-427 KLIIKKDG
+427 
-435 TIEHSGLS
+435 
-443 LNAPSFKFYQP
+443 
-454 NSGSGKDLEIKLTQ
+454 
-468 DGFSFEIDPE
+468 
-478 KNDAVIY
+478 
-485 VDIPYA
+485 
-491 TAKLE
+491 
-496 NAAAD
+496 
-501 AAGNLVFSGEIGFQT
+501 
-516 VFEGAAFTLEEL
+516 
-528 GYGLNEKNE
+528 
-537 FTVNGV
+537 
-543 HATGEFDTAKTLS
+543 
-556 LELAKV
+556 
-562 EGEVNTFKGE
+562 
-572 ERYAFS
+572 
-578 LELNAFDLFETEAEL
+578 
-593 ALERASNGG
+593 
-602 LLPDELWFYVKAS
+602 
-615 PGIVLVPPVPVGQLN
+615 
-630 GGGAGFKDL
+630 
-639 AATVNGDYFAIPPIK
+639 
-654 LRGALTGRYLH
+654 
-665 LIEGT
+665 
-670 GNVVIGPSEISL
+670 
-682 KATDVGL
+682 
-689 VGAGEATQIIDSFG
+689 
-703 YTLKLNG
+703 
-710 QERTYEGTN
+710 
-719 YKGIYFAG
+719 
-727 SEELA
+727 
-732 LALPSKALNVIA
+732 
-744 LDSAIELGAFGGVND
+744 
-759 KKENLYLGI
+759 
-768 GANGTVIGTLQFP
+768 
-781 NNFFIPCL
+781 
-789 RGKALSRTDVELI
+789 
-802 LGGQTVI
+802 
-809 PIKGVSVDEGMKQAF
+809 
-824 GNIDVYLG
+824 
-832 AMTQTT
+832 
-838 NWLYDVRA
+838 
-846 WVIIPNIIETNFRMG
+846 
-861 EGWDIEG
+861 
-868 TLFSKLDTWDWTEHG
+868 
-883 VEPVVQAMSLE
+883 
-894 DSEDTVLMSSPSPTE
+894 
-909 QAASLEAVGESTP
+909 
-922 TSNTNSTEPAASLED
+922 
-937 TGESVPANSTNSTEQ
+937 
-952 TAPMEDAGESAPAN
+952 
-966 STNSTEQTAPMED
+966 
-979 AGESVPANSMNSTEP
+979 
-994 AASLED
+994 
-1000 TGESVP
+1000 
-1006 ANSTNS
+1006 
-1012 TEQTA
+1012 
-1017 PMEDAG
+1017 
-1023 ESVPANSTNSTEQAA
+1023 
-1038 SSEDTGESVPANS
+1038 
-1051 TNSTE
+1051 
-1056 QAASSEDT
+1056 
-1064 GESAPANSMNPTVIA
+1064 MNPTVIA

-1294 QNQPTAPRTVTL
+1294 QNQPTAPQTVTL

-1407 PEYTPLDMMLSVNGT
+1407 PEYTPLDMMLFVNGT

-1564 IPGTLDENSGVLSLC
+1564 IPGTLDKNSGVLSLC

-1587 STSRFALITKQNTA
+1587 STSRFALITKQYTA

-1608 DGNGGMPSVGS
+1608 DGNGGTPSVGN

-1674 GGGSSSGGSSSNDG
+1674 SSSNDG

-1703 VNEPNVPTTAQSE
+1703 VNEPNVPTTALSE

-1742 DAKKHGNQKNGVA
+1742 DTKKHGNQKNGVA

-1764 KLDGVQITLKADAL
+1764 KLDSVQITLKADAL

-1874 NEQTGNLY
+1874 NEQPGNLY

-1891 PQWITKSNYDADQK
+1891 PQWITKSSYDADQK
-1905 AVIFELTQPG
+1905 AVIFELIQPG

-2100 RFVEIVIDPQTA
+2100 RFVEIIIDPQTA
-2112 NGWR
+2112 NGWQQNDSGQ

>member
-10 TLCLLLGVLPSQA
+10 TLCLLLGILPSQA

-193 YTLDGFSGMGHA
+193 YTLDAFSGMGHA

-218 VYNQDKQA
+218 VYNYDEQV
-226 EISTECSVLTSKV
+226 EISTESSVLTSKV
-239 ENLDTWQSFPQ
+239 ENLDTWQSFSQ
-250 GGDWCYNYITE
+250 GTDWCYNYITE
-261 VYVDGYAWAN
+261 VYVDGYTWAN

-287 YLPDTVSVTPGSNP
+287 YLPDTVSVTPGNNP

-380 VLKQQYGNPIA
+380 ALKKQYGNPVA
-391 IISGEYE
+391 LIIGEYE
-398 SKNGT
+398 SKNGAE
-403 DFTFTGGA
+403 FTFTGGA

-468 DGFSFEIDPE
+468 DGFSFEIDPG

-496 NAAAD
+496 QATAD

-516 VFEGAAFTLEEL
+516 VFEGASFTLEEL

-562 EGEVNTFKGE
+562 EGEVNTFKGKE
-572 ERYAFS
+572 KYAFS

-593 ALERASNGG
+593 ELTRSQKDGS
-602 LLPDELWFYVKAS
+602 LLPNTLYFYVAAS
-615 PGIVLVPPVPVGQLN
+615 PGIPLIPPVPVGQLN
-630 GGGAGFKDL
+630 GGGAGFSNL
-639 AATVNGDYFAIPPIK
+639 ADTVNGDYFAIPPLK
-654 LRGALTGRYLH
+654 LRGTLKGTYLH
-665 LIEGT
+665 LIEGK
-670 GNVVIGPSEISL
+670 GDVVIGPSEISL
-682 KATDVGL
+682 TASDVGI
-689 VGAGEATQIIDSFG
+689 VGTNASIIDSFG
-703 YTLKLNG
+703 YSLKLNG
-710 QERTYEGTN
+710 QERTYNGTD
-719 YKGIYFAG
+719 YTGIYFVG
-727 SEELA
+727 SEALELD
-732 LALPSKALNVIA
+732 LPNTEIDVFI
-744 LDSAIELGAFGGVND
+744 LDTSIELGAFGGTGTKND
-759 KKENLYLGI
+759 KQHLYLAI
-768 GANGTVIGTLQFP
+768 GANAVVKSKVQVPSDVPVIGGWKL
-781 NNFFIPCL
+781 
-789 RGKALSRTDVELI
+789 GSWDVDLI
-802 LGGQTVI
+802 VGGQTEF
-809 PIKGVSVDEGMKQAF
+809 PIKDVSVDEGMKQAF
-824 GNIDVYLG
+824 SNIDVYLG
-832 AMTQTT
+832 AMTGVYAGIIDAR
-838 NWLYDVRA
+838 L
-846 WVIIPNIIETNFRMG
+846 WVLVPNIVETNFRRG
-861 EGWDIEG
+861 GGWDVETKWFG
-868 TLFSKLDTWDWTEHG
+868 RLPEWDWSEKG
-883 VEPVVQAMSLE
+883 VEPVAQAMSLE

-952 TAPMEDAGESAPAN
+952 TAPMEDAGES
-966 STNSTEQTAPMED
+966 
-979 AGESVPANSMNSTEP
+979 
-994 AASLED
+994 
-1000 TGESVP
+1000 
-1006 ANSTNS
+1006 
-1012 TEQTA
+1012 
-1017 PMEDAG
+1017 
-1023 ESVPANSTNSTEQAA
+1023 
-1038 SSEDTGESVPANS
+1038 VPANS

-1064 GESAPANSMNPTVIA
+1064 GESAPANSTNSTEITVSA
-1079 VNAGTDETP
+1079 DTDETP

-1093 FDSSITEEQIKGALK
+1093 FENTVTEAQIKNSLSVTKQNSSDKLEIHWVNYDTENSEDGQIDENK
-1108 IKKDSQDIDINWLGD
+1108 DINA
-1123 STEIDSNSAINA
+1123 T
-1135 DTDIIKNNEDGKE
+1135 TDIIHNKTDNKD

-1156 KEGGSYQVDTGDL
+1156 KDAGTYQVNTGSLSLDT
-1169 ALQKSESASVTSF
+1169 QKSQGVSIAPF
-1182 EKLNLTLN
+1182 EELELTLN
-1190 NNQVSGEIKYAEE
+1190 NQQVSGEIKYAEE
-1203 NTKYVLRTYFANA
+1203 NTKYVLRTYFAK
-1216 EGGADY
+1216 EKGGADY

-1285 FNTQVSYQN
+1285 FNTRVSYQN
-1294 QNQPTAPRTVTL
+1294 QNQPTAPQTVTL
-1306 ELAGNEVMT
+1306 ELAGNEIMT

-1366 TKSKNLSE
+1366 TKSKNLSA

-1407 PEYTPLDMMLSVNGT
+1407 PEYTPLDMMLFVNGT

-1477 PNFEGSLM
+1477 PNFEGNLM

-1515 PVLTLSDPVFYADMT
+1515 PMLTLSDPVFYADMT

-1541 AGSKIIYGN
+1541 AGSKIIYGD

-1608 DGNGGMPSVGS
+1608 DGNGGTPSVGS

-1874 NEQTGNLY
+1874 NEQPGNLY

-1891 PQWITKSNYDADQK
+1891 PQWITKSSYDADQK
-1905 AVIFELTQPG
+1905 AVIFELIQPG

-2100 RFVEIVIDPQTA
+2100 RFVEIIIDPQTA
-2112 NGWR
+2112 NGWQQNDSGQ

>member
-1 MKKFLSLLL
+1 MNYDTENSEDGQIDENK
-10 TLCLLLGVLPSQA
+10 
-23 LAYVGDILPSTG
+23 DI
-35 STVTTE
+35 
-41 TRADGTLVLQND
+41 
-53 YIRVTLNKHDGS
+53 
-65 LTTSPAATADSA
+65 
-77 NSIDRQK
+77 
-84 PYCEF
+84 
-89 IIYGSYGYGKAHPAT
+89 
-104 LRLKSA
+104 
-110 EFVDTTP
+110 
-117 NGTAKAIKAVYDL
+117 
-130 TVNLSGKSVA
+130 
-140 ATTAVYY
+140 
-147 ELVQLKENETSADT
+147 
-161 WGVLT
+161 
-166 SIDNIK
+166 
-172 INNNRDDL
+172 
-180 FGSLTG
+180 
-186 DMGVIWG
+186 
-193 YTLDGFSGMGHA
+193 
-205 NATDGP
+205 NAT
-211 AIKMSRT
+211 
-218 VYNQDKQA
+218 
-226 EISTECSVLTSKV
+226 
-239 ENLDTWQSFPQ
+239 
-250 GGDWCYNYITE
+250 
-261 VYVDGYAWAN
+261 
-271 PFVGLSGYYE
+271 
-281 NKTIKA
+281 
-287 YLPDTVSVTPGSNP
+287 
-301 NSTRVECRND
+301 
-311 IGYYFSD
+311 
-318 GEDYPNSQRFL
+318 
-329 WGFRNLAKGA
+329 
-339 EDVPSEPDKVDIS
+339 
-352 INAQRLAAFA
+352 
-362 NGNGGVTVEYVA
+362 
-374 DDAALD
+374 
-380 VLKQQYGNPIA
+380 
-391 IISGEYE
+391 
-398 SKNGT
+398 
-403 DFTFTGGA
+403 
-411 ALLSPS
+411 
-417 VTATWDKSNG
+417 
-427 KLIIKKDG
+427 
-435 TIEHSGLS
+435 
-443 LNAPSFKFYQP
+443 
-454 NSGSGKDLEIKLTQ
+454 
-468 DGFSFEIDPE
+468 
-478 KNDAVIY
+478 
-485 VDIPYA
+485 
-491 TAKLE
+491 
-496 NAAAD
+496 
-501 AAGNLVFSGEIGFQT
+501 
-516 VFEGAAFTLEEL
+516 
-528 GYGLNEKNE
+528 
-537 FTVNGV
+537 
-543 HATGEFDTAKTLS
+543 
-556 LELAKV
+556 
-562 EGEVNTFKGE
+562 
-572 ERYAFS
+572 
-578 LELNAFDLFETEAEL
+578 
-593 ALERASNGG
+593 
-602 LLPDELWFYVKAS
+602 
-615 PGIVLVPPVPVGQLN
+615 
-630 GGGAGFKDL
+630 
-639 AATVNGDYFAIPPIK
+639 
-654 LRGALTGRYLH
+654 
-665 LIEGT
+665 
-670 GNVVIGPSEISL
+670 
-682 KATDVGL
+682 
-689 VGAGEATQIIDSFG
+689 
-703 YTLKLNG
+703 
-710 QERTYEGTN
+710 
-719 YKGIYFAG
+719 
-727 SEELA
+727 
-732 LALPSKALNVIA
+732 
-744 LDSAIELGAFGGVND
+744 
-759 KKENLYLGI
+759 
-768 GANGTVIGTLQFP
+768 
-781 NNFFIPCL
+781 
-789 RGKALSRTDVELI
+789 
-802 LGGQTVI
+802 
-809 PIKGVSVDEGMKQAF
+809 
-824 GNIDVYLG
+824 
-832 AMTQTT
+832 
-838 NWLYDVRA
+838 
-846 WVIIPNIIETNFRMG
+846 
-861 EGWDIEG
+861 
-868 TLFSKLDTWDWTEHG
+868 
-883 VEPVVQAMSLE
+883 
-894 DSEDTVLMSSPSPTE
+894 
-909 QAASLEAVGESTP
+909 
-922 TSNTNSTEPAASLED
+922 
-937 TGESVPANSTNSTEQ
+937 
-952 TAPMEDAGESAPAN
+952 
-966 STNSTEQTAPMED
+966 
-979 AGESVPANSMNSTEP
+979 
-994 AASLED
+994 
-1000 TGESVP
+1000 
-1006 ANSTNS
+1006 
-1012 TEQTA
+1012 
-1017 PMEDAG
+1017 
-1023 ESVPANSTNSTEQAA
+1023 
-1038 SSEDTGESVPANS
+1038 
-1051 TNSTE
+1051 
-1056 QAASSEDT
+1056 
-1064 GESAPANSMNPTVIA
+1064 
-1079 VNAGTDETP
+1079 
-1088 YILLA
+1088 
-1093 FDSSITEEQIKGALK
+1093 
-1108 IKKDSQDIDINWLGD
+1108 
-1123 STEIDSNSAINA
+1123 
-1135 DTDIIKNNEDGKE
+1135 TDIIHNKTDNKD

-1156 KEGGSYQVDTGDL
+1156 KDAGTYQVNTGSLSLDT
-1169 ALQKSESASVTSF
+1169 QKSQGVSIAPF
-1182 EKLNLTLN
+1182 EELELTLN
-1190 NNQVSGEIKYAEE
+1190 NQQVSGEIKYAEE
-1203 NTKYVLRTYFANA
+1203 NTKYVLRTYFAK
-1216 EGGADY
+1216 EKGGADY

-1285 FNTQVSYQN
+1285 FNTRVSYQN
-1294 QNQPTAPRTVTL
+1294 QNQPTAPQTVTL
-1306 ELAGNEVMT
+1306 ELAGNEIMT

-1366 TKSKNLSE
+1366 TKSKNLSA

-1407 PEYTPLDMMLSVNGT
+1407 PEYTPLDMMLFVNGT

-1477 PNFEGSLM
+1477 PNFEGNLM

-1515 PVLTLSDPVFYADMT
+1515 PMLTLSDPVFYADMT

-1541 AGSKIIYGN
+1541 AGSKIIYGD

-1646 KSGGTKITTD
+1646 KSGGIKITTD

-1764 KLDGVQITLKADAL
+1764 KLDGLQITLKADAL

-1829 EAKAT
+1829 EAKVT

-2039 LGYTVPKALE
+2039 LGY
-2049 AVTFADNAS
+2049 AVISICRRAGAVRRLASSAFSSRLDKIRHISTSSIGSDSGKSSLVRKGMSSRFA
-2058 ISSWAKE
+2058 
-2065 AVKSMQQ
+2065 
-2072 AGILA
+2072 
-2077 GKTNNRFDPAGTA
+2077 
-2090 TRAEVATVLR
+2090 RA
-2100 RFVEIVIDPQTA
+2100 Q
-2112 NGWR
+2112 

>member
-10 TLCLLLGVLPSQA
+10 TLCLLLGILPSQA

-193 YTLDGFSGMGHA
+193 YTLDAFSGMGHA

-218 VYNQDKQA
+218 VYNYDEQV
-226 EISTECSVLTSKV
+226 EISTESSVLTSKV
-239 ENLDTWQSFPQ
+239 ENLDTWQSFSQ
-250 GGDWCYNYITE
+250 GTDWCYNYITE
-261 VYVDGYAWAN
+261 VYVDGYTWAN

-287 YLPDTVSVTPGSNP
+287 YLPDTVSVTPGNNP

-380 VLKQQYGNPIA
+380 ALKKQYGNPVA
-391 IISGEYE
+391 LISGEYE
-398 SKNGT
+398 SKNGAE
-403 DFTFTGGA
+403 FTFTGGA

-468 DGFSFEIDPE
+468 DGFSFEIDPG

-496 NAAAD
+496 QATAD

-516 VFEGAAFTLEEL
+516 VFEGASFTLEEL

-562 EGEVNTFKGE
+562 EGEVNTFKGKE
-572 ERYAFS
+572 KYAFS

-593 ALERASNGG
+593 ELTRSQKDGS
-602 LLPDELWFYVKAS
+602 LLPNTLYFYVAAS
-615 PGIVLVPPVPVGQLN
+615 PGIPLIPPVPVGQLN
-630 GGGAGFKDL
+630 GGGAGFSNL
-639 AATVNGDYFAIPPIK
+639 ADTVNGDYFAIPPLK
-654 LRGALTGRYLH
+654 LRGTLKGTYLH
-665 LIEGT
+665 LIEGK
-670 GNVVIGPSEISL
+670 GDVVIGPSEISL
-682 KATDVGL
+682 TASDVGI
-689 VGAGEATQIIDSFG
+689 VGTNASIIDSFG
-703 YTLKLNG
+703 YSLKLNG
-710 QERTYEGTN
+710 QERTYNGTD
-719 YKGIYFAG
+719 YTGIYFVG
-727 SEELA
+727 SEALELD
-732 LALPSKALNVIA
+732 LPNTEIDVFI
-744 LDSAIELGAFGGVND
+744 LDTSIELGAFGGTGTKND
-759 KKENLYLGI
+759 KQHLYLAI
-768 GANGTVIGTLQFP
+768 GANAVVKSKVQVPSDVPVIGGWKL
-781 NNFFIPCL
+781 
-789 RGKALSRTDVELI
+789 GSWDVDLI
-802 LGGQTVI
+802 VGGQTEF
-809 PIKGVSVDEGMKQAF
+809 PIKDVSVDEGMKQAF
-824 GNIDVYLG
+824 SNIDVYLG
-832 AMTQTT
+832 AMTGVYAGIIDAR
-838 NWLYDVRA
+838 L
-846 WVIIPNIIETNFRMG
+846 WVLVPNIVETNFRRG
-861 EGWDIEG
+861 GGWDVETKWFG
-868 TLFSKLDTWDWTEHG
+868 RLPEWDWSEKG
-883 VEPVVQAMSLE
+883 VEPVAQAMSLE

-952 TAPMEDAGESAPAN
+952 TAPMEDAGES
-966 STNSTEQTAPMED
+966 
-979 AGESVPANSMNSTEP
+979 
-994 AASLED
+994 
-1000 TGESVP
+1000 VP
-1006 ANSTNS
+1006 ANSTS
-1012 TEQTA
+1012 
-1017 PMEDAG
+1017 
-1023 ESVPANSTNSTEQAA
+1023 STEQAA

-1056 QAASSEDT
+1056 IT
-1064 GESAPANSMNPTVIA
+1064 VSAD
-1079 VNAGTDETP
+1079 TDETP

-1093 FDSSITEEQIKGALK
+1093 FENTVTEEQIKNSLSVTKQNSSDKLEIHWVNYDTENSEDGQIDENK
-1108 IKKDSQDIDINWLGD
+1108 DINA
-1123 STEIDSNSAINA
+1123 T
-1135 DTDIIKNNEDGKE
+1135 TDIIHNKTDNKD

-1156 KEGGSYQVDTGDL
+1156 KDAGTYQVNTGSLSLDT
-1169 ALQKSESASVTSF
+1169 QKSQGVSIAPF
-1182 EKLNLTLN
+1182 EELELTLN
-1190 NNQVSGEIKYAEE
+1190 NQQVSGEIKYAEE
-1203 NTKYVLRTYFANA
+1203 NTKYVLRTYFAK
-1216 EGGADY
+1216 EKGGADY

-1285 FNTQVSYQN
+1285 FNTRVSYQN
-1294 QNQPTAPRTVTL
+1294 QNQPTAPQTVTL
-1306 ELAGNEVMT
+1306 ELAGNEIMT

-1366 TKSKNLSE
+1366 TKSKNLSA

-1407 PEYTPLDMMLSVNGT
+1407 PEYTPLDMMLFVNGT

-1477 PNFEGSLM
+1477 PNFEGNLM

-1515 PVLTLSDPVFYADMT
+1515 PMLTLSDPVFYADMT

-1541 AGSKIIYGN
+1541 AGSKIIYGD

-1764 KLDGVQITLKADAL
+1764 KLDGLQITLKADAL

-2112 NGWR
+2112 NGWQ

>member
-10 TLCLLLGVLPSQA
+10 TLCLLLGILPSQA

-193 YTLDGFSGMGHA
+193 YTLDAFSGMGHA

-218 VYNQDKQA
+218 VYNYDEQV
-226 EISTECSVLTSKV
+226 EISTESSVLTSKV
-239 ENLDTWQSFPQ
+239 ENLDTWQSFSQ
-250 GGDWCYNYITE
+250 GTDWCYNYITE
-261 VYVDGYAWAN
+261 VYVDGYTWAN

-287 YLPDTVSVTPGSNP
+287 YLPDTVSVTPGNNP

-380 VLKQQYGNPIA
+380 ALKKQYGNPVA
-391 IISGEYE
+391 LISGEYE
-398 SKNGT
+398 SKNGAE
-403 DFTFTGGA
+403 FTFTGGA

-468 DGFSFEIDPE
+468 DGFSFEIDPG

-496 NAAAD
+496 QATAD

-516 VFEGAAFTLEEL
+516 VFEGASFTLEEL

-562 EGEVNTFKGE
+562 EGEVNTFKGKE
-572 ERYAFS
+572 KYAFS

-593 ALERASNGG
+593 ELTRSQKDGS
-602 LLPDELWFYVKAS
+602 LLPNTLYFYVAAS
-615 PGIVLVPPVPVGQLN
+615 PGIPLIPPVPVGQLN
-630 GGGAGFKDL
+630 GGGAGFSNL
-639 AATVNGDYFAIPPIK
+639 ADTVNGDYFAIPPLK
-654 LRGALTGRYLH
+654 LRGTLKGTYLH
-665 LIEGT
+665 LIEGK
-670 GNVVIGPSEISL
+670 GDVVIGPSEISL
-682 KATDVGL
+682 TASDVGI
-689 VGAGEATQIIDSFG
+689 VGTNASIIDSFG
-703 YTLKLNG
+703 YSLKLNG
-710 QERTYEGTN
+710 QERTYNGTD
-719 YKGIYFAG
+719 YTGIYFVG
-727 SEELA
+727 SEALELD
-732 LALPSKALNVIA
+732 LPNTEIDVFI
-744 LDSAIELGAFGGVND
+744 LDTSIELGAFGGTGTKND
-759 KKENLYLGI
+759 KQHLYLAI
-768 GANGTVIGTLQFP
+768 GANAVVKSKVQVPSDVPVIGGWKL
-781 NNFFIPCL
+781 
-789 RGKALSRTDVELI
+789 GSWDVDLI
-802 LGGQTVI
+802 VGGQTEF
-809 PIKGVSVDEGMKQAF
+809 PIKDVSVDEGMKQAF
-824 GNIDVYLG
+824 SNIDVYLG
-832 AMTQTT
+832 AMTGVYAGIIDAR
-838 NWLYDVRA
+838 L
-846 WVIIPNIIETNFRMG
+846 WVLVPNIVETNFRRG
-861 EGWDIEG
+861 GGWDVETKWFG
-868 TLFSKLDTWDWTEHG
+868 RLPEWDWSEKG
-883 VEPVVQAMSLE
+883 VEPVAQAMSLE

-952 TAPMEDAGESAPAN
+952 TAPMEDAGES
-966 STNSTEQTAPMED
+966 
-979 AGESVPANSMNSTEP
+979 
-994 AASLED
+994 
-1000 TGESVP
+1000 
-1006 ANSTNS
+1006 
-1012 TEQTA
+1012 
-1017 PMEDAG
+1017 
-1023 ESVPANSTNSTEQAA
+1023 
-1038 SSEDTGESVPANS
+1038 VPANS

-1064 GESAPANSMNPTVIA
+1064 GESAPANSTNSTEITVSA
-1079 VNAGTDETP
+1079 DTDETP

-1093 FDSSITEEQIKGALK
+1093 FENTVTEEQIKNSLSVTKQNSSDKLEIHWVNYDTENSEDGQIDENK
-1108 IKKDSQDIDINWLGD
+1108 DINA
-1123 STEIDSNSAINA
+1123 T
-1135 DTDIIKNNEDGKE
+1135 TDIIHNKTDNKD

-1156 KEGGSYQVDTGDL
+1156 KDAGTYQVNTGSLSLDT
-1169 ALQKSESASVTSF
+1169 QKSQGVSIAPF
-1182 EKLNLTLN
+1182 EELELTLN
-1190 NNQVSGEIKYAEE
+1190 NQQVSDEIKYAEE
-1203 NTKYVLRTYFANA
+1203 NTKYVLRTYFAK
-1216 EGGADY
+1216 EKGGADY

-1285 FNTQVSYQN
+1285 FNTRVSYQN
-1294 QNQPTAPRTVTL
+1294 QNQPTAPQTVTL
-1306 ELAGNEVMT
+1306 ELAGNEIMT

-1366 TKSKNLSE
+1366 TKSKNLSA

-1407 PEYTPLDMMLSVNGT
+1407 PEYTPLDMMLFVNGT

-1477 PNFEGSLM
+1477 PNFEGNLM

-1515 PVLTLSDPVFYADMT
+1515 PMLTLSDPVFYADMT

-1541 AGSKIIYGN
+1541 AGSKIIYGD

-1764 KLDGVQITLKADAL
+1764 KLDGLQITLKADAL

-2112 NGWR
+2112 NGWQ

>member
-1 MKKFLSLLL
+1 MKKILSLLL

-23 LAYVGDILPSTG
+23 LAYVGDIISPG
-35 STVTTE
+35 STNVQTSTNNNS
-41 TRADGTLVLQND
+41 LVLQNN

-454 NSGSGKDLEIKLTQ
+454 NSGSGKEDLEIKLTQ
-468 DGFSFEIDPE
+468 DGFSFEIDPG

-496 NAAAD
+496 QATAD
-501 AAGNLVFSGEIGFQT
+501 AVGNLVFSGEIGFQT
-516 VFEGAAFTLEEL
+516 IFEGAEFTLEEL

-543 HATGEFDTAKTLS
+543 HATGSFNTADLLTLD
-556 LELAKV
+556 LMGV

-710 QERTYEGTN
+710 QERTYKGTN

-789 RGKALSRTDVELI
+789 RGKALSQTDVELI

-809 PIKGVSVDEGMKQAF
+809 PIKDVSVDEGMKQAF

-894 DSEDTVLMSSPSPTE
+894 DSEDTVLMSSPRPTE

-937 TGESVPANSTNSTEQ
+937 TGESV
-952 TAPMEDAGESAPAN
+952 
-966 STNSTEQTAPMED
+966 
-979 AGESVPANSMNSTEP
+979 
-994 AASLED
+994 
-1000 TGESVP
+1000 
-1006 ANSTNS
+1006 
-1012 TEQTA
+1012 
-1017 PMEDAG
+1017 
-1023 ESVPANSTNSTEQAA
+1023 
-1038 SSEDTGESVPANS
+1038 
-1051 TNSTE
+1051 
-1056 QAASSEDT
+1056 
-1064 GESAPANSMNPTVIA
+1064 PANSMNPTVIA

-1156 KEGGSYQVDTGDL
+1156 KEGGFYQVDTGDL
-1169 ALQKSESASVTSF
+1169 ALQKSESASVTPF

-1190 NNQVSGEIKYAEE
+1190 NNQVSGNIKYAEA
-1203 NTKYVLRTYFANA
+1203 NTKYVLRTYFADTK
-1216 EGGADY
+1216 GGADY
-1222 LIDEQEITNS
+1222 LIEEQEVTES
-1232 SSISVNIPS
+1232 STISVTIPQS
-1241 MGALAPSGEYY
+1241 GALAPTGEYY

-1261 SVESI
+1261 EVDLNE
-1266 DENGEKETLTGLV
+1266 DGTLEKALI
-1279 AIDHQQ
+1279 AIDSQQ
-1285 FNTQVSYQN
+1285 FDAEVSYTN
-1294 QNQPTAPRTVTL
+1294 NNQPSSPQNVTL

-1315 ATWGAVTDADGYA
+1315 AKWDAVTDAEGYA
-1328 VTIYQKDGNDW
+1328 VRIYQKQSDATFK
-1339 IDTGFGYDLDKET
+1339 DTGFGYDLDKNT
-1352 TSINMALTVGGEET
+1352 TSIDMALTVGGTET
-1366 TKSKNLSE
+1366 AESENLSA
-1374 NETYKVGVSAYK
+1374 NETYKVGVRAYK
-1386 TIEGGKYYSAETESA
+1386 TVEGGKYYSEEKASE
-1401 ENGVYL
+1401 GKLL
-1407 PEYTPLDMMLSVNGT
+1407 PEYTPLALTLSVNGSK
-1422 TCTADEHGVYR
+1422 CTADENGVYH
-1433 AYVDGK
+1433 AYVG
-1439 DDVLTVSC
+1439 VGSNTLTVSC

-1491 SEIENSTAKDVTSV
+1491 SNITGSSATDVTSV

-1515 PVLTLSDPVFYADMT
+1515 PVLTLSAPVFYADNA
-1530 TGAYQITGTAD
+1530 TGGYEITGTAD
-1541 AGSKIIYGN
+1541 AGSEIFYGDN
-1550 DGASVNAGSDGTFT
+1550 KESVYADSDGTFT

-1579 AQDSAGNK
+1579 AQDSVGNK
-1587 STSRFALITKQNTA
+1587 STSQFALITKQNTA

-1608 DGNGGMPSVGS
+1608 DGNGGTPSVGS

-1674 GGGSSSGGSSSNDG
+1674 SSSNDG
-1688 EGSVNNDATIIQRPD
+1688 EDSVNNDATIIQRPD

-1742 DAKKHGNQKNGVA
+1742 DTKKHGNQKNGVA

-1874 NEQTGNLY
+1874 NEQPGNLY

-1891 PQWITKSNYDADQK
+1891 PQWITKSSHDADQK
-1905 AVIFELTQPG
+1905 AVIFELIQPG

-1984 SGKFTDVKADA
+1984 TGKFTDVKADA

-2100 RFVEIVIDPQTA
+2100 RFVEIIIDPQTA
-2112 NGWR
+2112 NG

>member
-10 TLCLLLGVLPSQA
+10 TLCLLLGILPSQA

-193 YTLDGFSGMGHA
+193 YTLDAFSGMGHA

-218 VYNQDKQA
+218 VYNYDEQV
-226 EISTECSVLTSKV
+226 EISTESSVLTSKV
-239 ENLDTWQSFPQ
+239 ENLDTWQSFSQ
-250 GGDWCYNYITE
+250 GTDWCYNYITE
-261 VYVDGYAWAN
+261 VYVDGYTWAN

-287 YLPDTVSVTPGSNP
+287 YLPDTVSVTPGNNP

-380 VLKQQYGNPIA
+380 ALKKQYGNPVA
-391 IISGEYE
+391 LISGEYE
-398 SKNGT
+398 SKNGAE
-403 DFTFTGGA
+403 FTFTGGA

-468 DGFSFEIDPE
+468 DGFSFEIDPG

-496 NAAAD
+496 QATAD

-516 VFEGAAFTLEEL
+516 VFEGASFTLEEL

-562 EGEVNTFKGE
+562 EGEVNTFKGKE
-572 ERYAFS
+572 KYAFS

-593 ALERASNGG
+593 ELTRSQKDGS
-602 LLPDELWFYVKAS
+602 LLPNTLYFYVAAS
-615 PGIVLVPPVPVGQLN
+615 PGIPLIPPVPVGQLN
-630 GGGAGFKDL
+630 GGGAGFSNL
-639 AATVNGDYFAIPPIK
+639 ADTVNGDYFAIPPLK
-654 LRGALTGRYLH
+654 LRGTLKGTYLH
-665 LIEGT
+665 LIEGK
-670 GNVVIGPSEISL
+670 GDVVIGPSEISL
-682 KATDVGL
+682 TASDVGI
-689 VGAGEATQIIDSFG
+689 VGTNASIIDSFG
-703 YTLKLNG
+703 YSLKLNG
-710 QERTYEGTN
+710 QERTYNGTD
-719 YKGIYFAG
+719 YTGIYFVG
-727 SEELA
+727 SEALELD
-732 LALPSKALNVIA
+732 LPNTEIDVFI
-744 LDSAIELGAFGGVND
+744 LDTSIELGAFGGTGTKND
-759 KKENLYLGI
+759 KQHLYLAI
-768 GANGTVIGTLQFP
+768 GANAVVKSKVQVPSDVPVIGGWKL
-781 NNFFIPCL
+781 
-789 RGKALSRTDVELI
+789 GSWDVDLI
-802 LGGQTVI
+802 VGGQTEF
-809 PIKGVSVDEGMKQAF
+809 PIKDVSVDEGMKQAF
-824 GNIDVYLG
+824 SNIDVYLG
-832 AMTQTT
+832 AMTGVYAGIIDAR
-838 NWLYDVRA
+838 L
-846 WVIIPNIIETNFRMG
+846 WVLVPNIVETNFRRG
-861 EGWDIEG
+861 GGWDVETKWFG
-868 TLFSKLDTWDWTEHG
+868 RLPEWDWSEKG
-883 VEPVVQAMSLE
+883 VEPVAQAM
-894 DSEDTVLMSSPSPTE
+894 
-909 QAASLEAVGESTP
+909 
-922 TSNTNSTEPAASLED
+922 SLED

-952 TAPMEDAGESAPAN
+952 TAPMEDAGES
-966 STNSTEQTAPMED
+966 
-979 AGESVPANSMNSTEP
+979 G
-994 AASLED
+994 
-1000 TGESVP
+1000 
-1006 ANSTNS
+1006 
-1012 TEQTA
+1012 
-1017 PMEDAG
+1017 
-1023 ESVPANSTNSTEQAA
+1023 
-1038 SSEDTGESVPANS
+1038 PANS

-1064 GESAPANSMNPTVIA
+1064 GESAPANSTNSTEITVSA
-1079 VNAGTDETP
+1079 DTDETP

-1093 FDSSITEEQIKGALK
+1093 FENTVTEEQIKNSLSVTKQNSSDKLEIHWVNYDTENSEDGQIDENK
-1108 IKKDSQDIDINWLGD
+1108 DINA
-1123 STEIDSNSAINA
+1123 T
-1135 DTDIIKNNEDGKE
+1135 TDIIHNKTDNKD

-1156 KEGGSYQVDTGDL
+1156 KDAGTYQVNTGSLSLDT
-1169 ALQKSESASVTSF
+1169 QKSQGVSIAPF
-1182 EKLNLTLN
+1182 EELELTLN
-1190 NNQVSGEIKYAEE
+1190 NQQVSGEIKYAEE
-1203 NTKYVLRTYFANA
+1203 NTKYVLRTYFAKQK
-1216 EGGADY
+1216 GGADY

-1285 FNTQVSYQN
+1285 FNTRVSYQN
-1294 QNQPTAPRTVTL
+1294 QNQPTAPQTVTL
-1306 ELAGNEVMT
+1306 ELAGNEIMT

-1328 VTIYQKDGNDW
+1328 VTIYQKGGNDW

-1366 TKSKNLSE
+1366 TKSKNLSA

-1407 PEYTPLDMMLSVNGT
+1407 PEYTPLDMMLFVNGT

-1477 PNFEGSLM
+1477 PNFEGNLM

-1515 PVLTLSDPVFYADMT
+1515 PMLTLSDPVFYADMT

-1541 AGSKIIYGN
+1541 AGSKIIYGD

-1646 KSGGTKITTD
+1646 KSGGIKITTD
-1656 TVFHADTIVYA
+1656 TIFHADTIVYA

-1829 EAKAT
+1829 EAKVT

-1868 PYTPAK
+1868 PYTPTK

-1891 PQWITKSNYDADQK
+1891 PQWITKSNYNADQK

-2065 AVKSMQQ
+2065 AVESMQQ

-2090 TRAEVATVLR
+2090 TRAEVATVLW
-2100 RFVEIVIDPQTA
+2100 RFVEIIIDPQTA
-2112 NGWR
+2112 NG

>member
-10 TLCLLLGVLPSQA
+10 TLCLLLGILPSQA

-193 YTLDGFSGMGHA
+193 YTLDAFSGMGHA

-218 VYNQDKQA
+218 VYNYDEQV
-226 EISTECSVLTSKV
+226 EISTESSVLTSKV
-239 ENLDTWQSFPQ
+239 ENLDTWQSFSQ
-250 GGDWCYNYITE
+250 GTDWCYNYITE
-261 VYVDGYAWAN
+261 VYVDGYTWAN

-287 YLPDTVSVTPGSNP
+287 YLPDTVSVTPGNNP

-380 VLKQQYGNPIA
+380 ALKKQYGNPVA
-391 IISGEYE
+391 LISGEYE
-398 SKNGT
+398 SKNGAE
-403 DFTFTGGA
+403 FTFTGGA

-468 DGFSFEIDPE
+468 DGFSFEIDPG

-496 NAAAD
+496 QATAD

-516 VFEGAAFTLEEL
+516 VFEGASFTLEEL

-562 EGEVNTFKGE
+562 EGEVNTFKGKE
-572 ERYAFS
+572 KYAFS

-593 ALERASNGG
+593 ELTRSQKDGS
-602 LLPDELWFYVKAS
+602 LLPNTLYFYVAAS
-615 PGIVLVPPVPVGQLN
+615 PGIPLIPPVPVGQLN
-630 GGGAGFKDL
+630 GGGAGFSNL
-639 AATVNGDYFAIPPIK
+639 ADTVNGDYFAIPPLK
-654 LRGALTGRYLH
+654 LRGTLKGTYLH
-665 LIEGT
+665 LIEGK
-670 GNVVIGPSEISL
+670 GDVVIGPSEISL
-682 KATDVGL
+682 TASDVGI
-689 VGAGEATQIIDSFG
+689 VGTNASIIDSFG
-703 YTLKLNG
+703 YSLKLNG
-710 QERTYEGTN
+710 QERTYNGTD
-719 YKGIYFAG
+719 YTGIYFVG
-727 SEELA
+727 SEALELD
-732 LALPSKALNVIA
+732 LPNTEIDVFI
-744 LDSAIELGAFGGVND
+744 LDTSIELGAFGGTGTKND
-759 KKENLYLGI
+759 KQHLYLAI
-768 GANGTVIGTLQFP
+768 GANAVVKSKVQVPSDVPVIGGWKL
-781 NNFFIPCL
+781 
-789 RGKALSRTDVELI
+789 GSWDVDLI
-802 LGGQTVI
+802 VGGQTEF
-809 PIKGVSVDEGMKQAF
+809 PIKDVSVDEGMKQAF
-824 GNIDVYLG
+824 SNIDVYLG
-832 AMTQTT
+832 AMTGVYAGIIDAR
-838 NWLYDVRA
+838 L
-846 WVIIPNIIETNFRMG
+846 WVLVPNIVETNFRRG
-861 EGWDIEG
+861 GGWDVETKWFG
-868 TLFSKLDTWDWTEHG
+868 RLPEWDWSEKG
-883 VEPVVQAMSLE
+883 VEPVAQAMSLE

-937 TGESVPANSTNSTEQ
+937 TGESVPT
-952 TAPMEDAGESAPAN
+952 
-966 STNSTEQTAPMED
+966 
-979 AGESVPANSMNSTEP
+979 
-994 AASLED
+994 
-1000 TGESVP
+1000 
-1006 ANSTNS
+1006 NSTNS

-1038 SSEDTGESVPANS
+1038 SSEDTGESAPANS

-1056 QAASSEDT
+1056 IT
-1064 GESAPANSMNPTVIA
+1064 VSAD
-1079 VNAGTDETP
+1079 TDETP

-1093 FDSSITEEQIKGALK
+1093 FENTVTEEQIKNSLSVTKQNSSDKLEIHWVNYDTENSEDGQIDENK
-1108 IKKDSQDIDINWLGD
+1108 DINA
-1123 STEIDSNSAINA
+1123 T
-1135 DTDIIKNNEDGKE
+1135 TDIIHNKTDNKD

-1156 KEGGSYQVDTGDL
+1156 KDAGTYQVNTGSLSLDT
-1169 ALQKSESASVTSF
+1169 QKSQGVSIAPF
-1182 EKLNLTLN
+1182 EELELTLN
-1190 NNQVSGEIKYAEE
+1190 NQQVSGEIKYAEE
-1203 NTKYVLRTYFANA
+1203 NTKYVLRTYFAK
-1216 EGGADY
+1216 EKGGADY

-1285 FNTQVSYQN
+1285 FNTRVSYQN
-1294 QNQPTAPRTVTL
+1294 QNQPTAPQTVTL
-1306 ELAGNEVMT
+1306 ELAGNEIMT

-1366 TKSKNLSE
+1366 TKSKNLSA

-1407 PEYTPLDMMLSVNGT
+1407 PEYTPLDMMLFVNGT

-1477 PNFEGSLM
+1477 PNFEGNLM

-1515 PVLTLSDPVFYADMT
+1515 PMLTLSDPVFYADMT

-1541 AGSKIIYGN
+1541 AGSKIIYGD

-1764 KLDGVQITLKADAL
+1764 KLDGLQITLKADAL

-2112 NGWR
+2112 NGWQ

>member
-10 TLCLLLGVLPSQA
+10 TLCLLLGILPSQA

-193 YTLDGFSGMGHA
+193 YTLDAFSGMGHA

-218 VYNQDKQA
+218 VYNYDEQV
-226 EISTECSVLTSKV
+226 EISTESSVLTSKV
-239 ENLDTWQSFPQ
+239 ENLDTWQSFSQ
-250 GGDWCYNYITE
+250 GTDWCYNYITE
-261 VYVDGYAWAN
+261 VYVDGYTWAN

-287 YLPDTVSVTPGSNP
+287 YLPDTVSVTPGNNP

-380 VLKQQYGNPIA
+380 ALKKQYGNPVA
-391 IISGEYE
+391 LISGEYE
-398 SKNGT
+398 SKNGAE
-403 DFTFTGGA
+403 FTFTGGA

-468 DGFSFEIDPE
+468 DGFSFEIDPG

-496 NAAAD
+496 QATAD

-516 VFEGAAFTLEEL
+516 VFEGASFTLEEL

-562 EGEVNTFKGE
+562 EGEVNTFKGKE
-572 ERYAFS
+572 KYAFS

-593 ALERASNGG
+593 ELTRSQKDGS
-602 LLPDELWFYVKAS
+602 LLPNTLYFYVAAS
-615 PGIVLVPPVPVGQLN
+615 PGIPLIPPVPVGQLN
-630 GGGAGFKDL
+630 GGGAGFSNL
-639 AATVNGDYFAIPPIK
+639 ADTVNGDYFAIPPLK
-654 LRGALTGRYLH
+654 LRGTLKGTYLH
-665 LIEGT
+665 LIEGK
-670 GNVVIGPSEISL
+670 GDVVIGPSEISL
-682 KATDVGL
+682 TASDVGI
-689 VGAGEATQIIDSFG
+689 VGTNASIIDSFG
-703 YTLKLNG
+703 YSLKLNG
-710 QERTYEGTN
+710 QERTYNGTD
-719 YKGIYFAG
+719 YTGIYFVG
-727 SEELA
+727 SEALELD
-732 LALPSKALNVIA
+732 LPNTEIDVFI
-744 LDSAIELGAFGGVND
+744 LDTSIELGAFGGTGTKND
-759 KKENLYLGI
+759 KQHLYLAI
-768 GANGTVIGTLQFP
+768 GANAVVKSKVQVPSDVPVIGGWKL
-781 NNFFIPCL
+781 
-789 RGKALSRTDVELI
+789 GSWDVDLI
-802 LGGQTVI
+802 VGGQTEF
-809 PIKGVSVDEGMKQAF
+809 PIKDVSVDEGMKQAF
-824 GNIDVYLG
+824 SNIDVYLG
-832 AMTQTT
+832 AMTGVYAGIIDAR
-838 NWLYDVRA
+838 L
-846 WVIIPNIIETNFRMG
+846 WVLVPNIVETNFRRG
-861 EGWDIEG
+861 GGWDVETKWFG
-868 TLFSKLDTWDWTEHG
+868 RLPEWDWSEKG
-883 VEPVVQAMSLE
+883 VEPVAQAMSLE

-952 TAPMEDAGESAPAN
+952 TAPMEDAGES
-966 STNSTEQTAPMED
+966 
-979 AGESVPANSMNSTEP
+979 
-994 AASLED
+994 
-1000 TGESVP
+1000 
-1006 ANSTNS
+1006 
-1012 TEQTA
+1012 
-1017 PMEDAG
+1017 
-1023 ESVPANSTNSTEQAA
+1023 
-1038 SSEDTGESVPANS
+1038 VPANS

-1064 GESAPANSMNPTVIA
+1064 GESAPANSTNSTEITVSA
-1079 VNAGTDETP
+1079 DTDETP

-1093 FDSSITEEQIKGALK
+1093 FENTVTEEQIKNSLSVTKQNSSDKLEIHWVNYDTENSEDGQIDENK
-1108 IKKDSQDIDINWLGD
+1108 DINA
-1123 STEIDSNSAINA
+1123 T
-1135 DTDIIKNNEDGKE
+1135 TDIIHNKTDNKD

-1156 KEGGSYQVDTGDL
+1156 KDAGTYQVNTGSLSLDT
-1169 ALQKSESASVTSF
+1169 QKSQGVSIAPF
-1182 EKLNLTLN
+1182 EELELTLN
-1190 NNQVSGEIKYAEE
+1190 NQQVSGEIKYAEE
-1203 NTKYVLRTYFANA
+1203 NTKYVLRTYFAK
-1216 EGGADY
+1216 EKGGADY

-1285 FNTQVSYQN
+1285 FNTRVSYQN
-1294 QNQPTAPRTVTL
+1294 QNQPTAPQTVTL
-1306 ELAGNEVMT
+1306 ELAGNEIMT

-1366 TKSKNLSE
+1366 TKSKNLSA

-1407 PEYTPLDMMLSVNGT
+1407 PEYTPLDMMLFVNGT

-1477 PNFEGSLM
+1477 PNFEGNLM

-1515 PVLTLSDPVFYADMT
+1515 PMLTLSDPVFYADMT

-1541 AGSKIIYGN
+1541 AGSKIIYGD

-1619 MTTTNQKLTSLP
+1619 MTTTDRKLTSLP
-1631 SASQSKHSFDGWYTE
+1631 SASRSGSYSFYGWYTE
-1646 KSGGTKITTD
+1646 KSGGIKITTD
-1656 TVFHADTIVYA
+1656 TIFHADTIVYA

-1829 EAKAT
+1829 EAKVT

-1868 PYTPAK
+1868 PYTPTK

-1891 PQWITKSNYDADQK
+1891 PQWITKSNYNADQK

-2065 AVKSMQQ
+2065 AVESMQQ

-2090 TRAEVATVLR
+2090 TRAEVATVLW
-2100 RFVEIVIDPQTA
+2100 RFVEIIIDPQTA
-2112 NGWR
+2112 NG

>member
-10 TLCLLLGVLPSQA
+10 TLCLLLGILPSQA

-193 YTLDGFSGMGHA
+193 YTLDAFSGMGHA

-218 VYNQDKQA
+218 VYNYDEQV
-226 EISTECSVLTSKV
+226 EISTESSVLTSKV
-239 ENLDTWQSFPQ
+239 ENLDTWQSFSQ
-250 GGDWCYNYITE
+250 GTDWCYNYITE
-261 VYVDGYAWAN
+261 VYVDGYTWAN

-287 YLPDTVSVTPGSNP
+287 YLPDTVSVTPGNNP

-380 VLKQQYGNPIA
+380 ALKKQYGNPVA
-391 IISGEYE
+391 LISGEYE
-398 SKNGT
+398 SKNGAE
-403 DFTFTGGA
+403 FTFTGGA

-468 DGFSFEIDPE
+468 DGFSFEIDPG

-496 NAAAD
+496 QATAD

-516 VFEGAAFTLEEL
+516 VFEGASFTLEEL

-562 EGEVNTFKGE
+562 EGEVNTFKGKE
-572 ERYAFS
+572 KYAFS

-593 ALERASNGG
+593 ELTRSQKDGS
-602 LLPDELWFYVKAS
+602 LLPNTLYFYVAAS
-615 PGIVLVPPVPVGQLN
+615 PGIPLIPPVPVGQLN
-630 GGGAGFKDL
+630 GGGAGFSNL
-639 AATVNGDYFAIPPIK
+639 ADTVNGDYFAIPPLK
-654 LRGALTGRYLH
+654 LRGTLKGTYLH
-665 LIEGT
+665 LIEGK
-670 GNVVIGPSEISL
+670 GDVVIGPSEISL
-682 KATDVGL
+682 TASDVGI
-689 VGAGEATQIIDSFG
+689 VGTNASIIDSFG
-703 YTLKLNG
+703 YSLKLNG
-710 QERTYEGTN
+710 QERTYNGTD
-719 YKGIYFAG
+719 YTGIYFVG
-727 SEELA
+727 SEALELD
-732 LALPSKALNVIA
+732 LPNTEIDVFI
-744 LDSAIELGAFGGVND
+744 LDTSIELGAFGGTGTKND
-759 KKENLYLGI
+759 KQHLYLAI
-768 GANGTVIGTLQFP
+768 GANAVVKSKVQVPSDVPVIGGWKL
-781 NNFFIPCL
+781 
-789 RGKALSRTDVELI
+789 GSWDVDLI
-802 LGGQTVI
+802 VGGQTEF
-809 PIKGVSVDEGMKQAF
+809 PIKDVSVDEGMKQAF
-824 GNIDVYLG
+824 SNIDVYLG
-832 AMTQTT
+832 AMTGVYAGIIDAR
-838 NWLYDVRA
+838 L
-846 WVIIPNIIETNFRMG
+846 WVLVPNIVETNFRRG
-861 EGWDIEG
+861 GGWDVETKWFG
-868 TLFSKLDTWDWTEHG
+868 RLPEWDWSEKG
-883 VEPVVQAMSLE
+883 VEPVAQAMSLE

-937 TGESVPANSTNSTEQ
+937 TGESVPANSTNSTEI
-952 TAPMEDAGESAPAN
+952 TVSA
-966 STNSTEQTAPMED
+966 D
-979 AGESVPANSMNSTEP
+979 
-994 AASLED
+994 
-1000 TGESVP
+1000 
-1006 ANSTNS
+1006 
-1012 TEQTA
+1012 
-1017 PMEDAG
+1017 
-1023 ESVPANSTNSTEQAA
+1023 
-1038 SSEDTGESVPANS
+1038 
-1051 TNSTE
+1051 
-1056 QAASSEDT
+1056 
-1064 GESAPANSMNPTVIA
+1064 
-1079 VNAGTDETP
+1079 TDETP

-1093 FDSSITEEQIKGALK
+1093 FENTVTEEQIKNSLSVTKQNSSDKLEIHWVNYDTENSEDGQIDENK
-1108 IKKDSQDIDINWLGD
+1108 DINA
-1123 STEIDSNSAINA
+1123 T
-1135 DTDIIKNNEDGKE
+1135 TDIIHNKTDNKD

-1156 KEGGSYQVDTGDL
+1156 KDAGTYQVNTGSLSLDT
-1169 ALQKSESASVTSF
+1169 QKSQGVSIAPF
-1182 EKLNLTLN
+1182 EELELTLN
-1190 NNQVSGEIKYAEE
+1190 NQQVSGEIKYAEE
-1203 NTKYVLRTYFANA
+1203 NTKYVLRTYFAK
-1216 EGGADY
+1216 EKGGADY

-1294 QNQPTAPRTVTL
+1294 QNQPTAPQTVTL

-1564 IPGTLDENSGVLSLC
+1564 IPGTLDKNSGVLSLC

-1608 DGNGGMPSVGS
+1608 DGNGGTPSVGN

-1674 GGGSSSGGSSSNDG
+1674 SSSNDG

-1703 VNEPNVPTTAQSE
+1703 VNEPNVPTTALSE

-1742 DAKKHGNQKNGVA
+1742 DTKKHGNQKNGVA

-1764 KLDGVQITLKADAL
+1764 KLDSVQITLKADAL

-1874 NEQTGNLY
+1874 NEQPGNLY

-1891 PQWITKSNYDADQK
+1891 PQWITKSSYDADQK
-1905 AVIFELTQPG
+1905 AVIFELIQPG

-2100 RFVEIVIDPQTA
+2100 RFVEIIIDPQTA
-2112 NGWR
+2112 NGWQQNDSGQ

>member
-10 TLCLLLGVLPSQA
+10 TLCLLLGILPSQA

-193 YTLDGFSGMGHA
+193 YTLDAFSGMGHA

-218 VYNQDKQA
+218 VYNYDEQV
-226 EISTECSVLTSKV
+226 EISTESSVLTSKV
-239 ENLDTWQSFPQ
+239 ENLDTWQSFSQ
-250 GGDWCYNYITE
+250 GTDWCYNYITE
-261 VYVDGYAWAN
+261 VYVDGYTWAN

-287 YLPDTVSVTPGSNP
+287 YLPDTVSVTPGNNP

-380 VLKQQYGNPIA
+380 ALKKQYGNPVA
-391 IISGEYE
+391 LISGEYE
-398 SKNGT
+398 SKNGAE
-403 DFTFTGGA
+403 FTFTGGA

-468 DGFSFEIDPE
+468 DGFSFEIDPG

-496 NAAAD
+496 QATAD

-516 VFEGAAFTLEEL
+516 VFEGASFTLEEL

-562 EGEVNTFKGE
+562 EGEVNTFKGKE
-572 ERYAFS
+572 KYAFS

-593 ALERASNGG
+593 ELTRSQKDGS
-602 LLPDELWFYVKAS
+602 LLPNTLYFYVAAS
-615 PGIVLVPPVPVGQLN
+615 PGIPLIPPVPVGQLN
-630 GGGAGFKDL
+630 GGGAGFSNL
-639 AATVNGDYFAIPPIK
+639 ADTVNGDYFAIPPLK
-654 LRGALTGRYLH
+654 LRGTLKGTYLH
-665 LIEGT
+665 LIEGK
-670 GNVVIGPSEISL
+670 GDVVIGPSEISL
-682 KATDVGL
+682 TASDVGI
-689 VGAGEATQIIDSFG
+689 VGTNASIIDSFG
-703 YTLKLNG
+703 YSLKLNG
-710 QERTYEGTN
+710 QERTYNGTD
-719 YKGIYFAG
+719 YTGIYFVG
-727 SEELA
+727 SEALELD
-732 LALPSKALNVIA
+732 LPNTEIDVFI
-744 LDSAIELGAFGGVND
+744 LDTSIELGAFGGTGTKND
-759 KKENLYLGI
+759 KQHLYLAI
-768 GANGTVIGTLQFP
+768 GANAVVKSKVQVPSDVPVIGGWKL
-781 NNFFIPCL
+781 
-789 RGKALSRTDVELI
+789 GSWDVDLI
-802 LGGQTVI
+802 VGGQTEF
-809 PIKGVSVDEGMKQAF
+809 PIKDVSVDEGMKQAF
-824 GNIDVYLG
+824 SNIDVYLG
-832 AMTQTT
+832 AMTGVYAGIIDAR
-838 NWLYDVRA
+838 L
-846 WVIIPNIIETNFRMG
+846 WVLVPNIVETNFRRG
-861 EGWDIEG
+861 GGWDVETKWFG
-868 TLFSKLDTWDWTEHG
+868 RLPEWDWSEKG
-883 VEPVVQAMSLE
+883 VEPVAQAMSLE

-952 TAPMEDAGESAPAN
+952 TAPMEDAGES
-966 STNSTEQTAPMED
+966 
-979 AGESVPANSMNSTEP
+979 G
-994 AASLED
+994 
-1000 TGESVP
+1000 
-1006 ANSTNS
+1006 
-1012 TEQTA
+1012 
-1017 PMEDAG
+1017 
-1023 ESVPANSTNSTEQAA
+1023 
-1038 SSEDTGESVPANS
+1038 PANS

-1064 GESAPANSMNPTVIA
+1064 GESAPANSTNSTEITVSA
-1079 VNAGTDETP
+1079 DTDETP

-1093 FDSSITEEQIKGALK
+1093 FENTVTEEQIKNSLSVTKQNSSDKLEIHWVNYDTENSEDGQIDENK
-1108 IKKDSQDIDINWLGD
+1108 DINA
-1123 STEIDSNSAINA
+1123 T
-1135 DTDIIKNNEDGKE
+1135 TDIIHNKTDNKD

-1156 KEGGSYQVDTGDL
+1156 KDAGTYQVNTGSLSLDT
-1169 ALQKSESASVTSF
+1169 QKSQGVSIAPF
-1182 EKLNLTLN
+1182 EELELTLN
-1190 NNQVSGEIKYAEE
+1190 NQQVSGEIKYAEE
-1203 NTKYVLRTYFANA
+1203 NTKYVLRTYFAK
-1216 EGGADY
+1216 EKGGADY

-1285 FNTQVSYQN
+1285 FNTRVSYQN
-1294 QNQPTAPRTVTL
+1294 QNQPTAPQTVTL
-1306 ELAGNEVMT
+1306 ELAGNEIMT

-1366 TKSKNLSE
+1366 TKSKNLSA

-1407 PEYTPLDMMLSVNGT
+1407 PEYTPLDMMLFVNGT

-1477 PNFEGSLM
+1477 PNFEGNLM

-1515 PVLTLSDPVFYADMT
+1515 PMLTLSDPVFYADMT

-1541 AGSKIIYGN
+1541 AGSKIIYGD

-1646 KSGGTKITTD
+1646 KSGGIKITTD
-1656 TVFHADTIVYA
+1656 TIFHADTIVYA

-1688 EGSVNNDATIIQRPD
+1688 EGSVNKDATIIQRPD

-1829 EAKAT
+1829 EAKVT

-1868 PYTPAK
+1868 PYTPTK

-1891 PQWITKSNYDADQK
+1891 PQWITKSNYNADQK

-2065 AVKSMQQ
+2065 AVESMQQ

-2090 TRAEVATVLR
+2090 TRAEVATVLW
-2100 RFVEIVIDPQTA
+2100 RFVEIIIDPQTA
-2112 NGWR
+2112 NG

>member
-10 TLCLLLGVLPSQA
+10 TLCLLLGILPSQA

-193 YTLDGFSGMGHA
+193 YTLDAFSGMGHA

-218 VYNQDKQA
+218 VYNYDEQV
-226 EISTECSVLTSKV
+226 EISTESSVLTSKV
-239 ENLDTWQSFPQ
+239 ENLDTWQSFSQ
-250 GGDWCYNYITE
+250 GTDWCYNYITE
-261 VYVDGYAWAN
+261 VYVDGYTWAN

-287 YLPDTVSVTPGSNP
+287 YLPDTVSVTPGNNP

-380 VLKQQYGNPIA
+380 ALKKQYGNPVA
-391 IISGEYE
+391 LISGEYE
-398 SKNGT
+398 SKNGAE
-403 DFTFTGGA
+403 FTFTGGA

-468 DGFSFEIDPE
+468 DGFSFEIDPG

-496 NAAAD
+496 QATAD

-516 VFEGAAFTLEEL
+516 VFEGASFTLEEL

-562 EGEVNTFKGE
+562 EGEVNTFKGKE
-572 ERYAFS
+572 KYAFS

-593 ALERASNGG
+593 ELTRSQKDGS
-602 LLPDELWFYVKAS
+602 LLPNTLYFYVAAS
-615 PGIVLVPPVPVGQLN
+615 PGIPLIPPVPVGQLN
-630 GGGAGFKDL
+630 GGGAGFSNL
-639 AATVNGDYFAIPPIK
+639 ADTVNGDYFAIPPLK
-654 LRGALTGRYLH
+654 LRGTLKGTYLH
-665 LIEGT
+665 LIEGK
-670 GNVVIGPSEISL
+670 GDVVIGPSEISL
-682 KATDVGL
+682 TASDVGI
-689 VGAGEATQIIDSFG
+689 VGTNASIIDSFG
-703 YTLKLNG
+703 YSLKLNG
-710 QERTYEGTN
+710 QERTYNGTD
-719 YKGIYFAG
+719 YTGIYFVG
-727 SEELA
+727 SEALELD
-732 LALPSKALNVIA
+732 LPNTEIDVFI
-744 LDSAIELGAFGGVND
+744 LDTSIELGAFGGTGTKND
-759 KKENLYLGI
+759 KQHLYLAI
-768 GANGTVIGTLQFP
+768 GANAVVKSKVQVPSDVPVIGGWKL
-781 NNFFIPCL
+781 
-789 RGKALSRTDVELI
+789 GSWDVDLI
-802 LGGQTVI
+802 VGGQTEF
-809 PIKGVSVDEGMKQAF
+809 PIKDVSVDEGMKQAF
-824 GNIDVYLG
+824 SNIDVYLG
-832 AMTQTT
+832 AMTGVYAGIIDAR
-838 NWLYDVRA
+838 L
-846 WVIIPNIIETNFRMG
+846 WVLVPNIVETNFRRG
-861 EGWDIEG
+861 GGWDVETKWFG
-868 TLFSKLDTWDWTEHG
+868 RLPEWDWSEKG
-883 VEPVVQAMSLE
+883 VEPVAQAMSLE

-952 TAPMEDAGESAPAN
+952 TAPMEDAGES
-966 STNSTEQTAPMED
+966 
-979 AGESVPANSMNSTEP
+979 
-994 AASLED
+994 
-1000 TGESVP
+1000 
-1006 ANSTNS
+1006 
-1012 TEQTA
+1012 
-1017 PMEDAG
+1017 
-1023 ESVPANSTNSTEQAA
+1023 
-1038 SSEDTGESVPANS
+1038 VPANS

-1064 GESAPANSMNPTVIA
+1064 GESAPANSTNSTEITVSA
-1079 VNAGTDETP
+1079 DTDETP

-1093 FDSSITEEQIKGALK
+1093 FENTVTEEQIKNSLSVTKQNSSDKLEIHWVNYDTENSEDGQIDENK
-1108 IKKDSQDIDINWLGD
+1108 DINA
-1123 STEIDSNSAINA
+1123 T
-1135 DTDIIKNNEDGKE
+1135 TDIIHNKTDNKD

-1156 KEGGSYQVDTGDL
+1156 KDAGTYQVNTGSLSLDT
-1169 ALQKSESASVTSF
+1169 QKSQGVSIAPF
-1182 EKLNLTLN
+1182 EELELTLN
-1190 NNQVSGEIKYAEE
+1190 NQQVSGEIKYAEE
-1203 NTKYVLRTYFANA
+1203 NTKYVLRTYFAK
-1216 EGGADY
+1216 EKGGADY

-1285 FNTQVSYQN
+1285 FNTRVSYQN
-1294 QNQPTAPRTVTL
+1294 QNQPTAPQTVTL
-1306 ELAGNEVMT
+1306 ELAGNEIMT

-1328 VTIYQKDGNDW
+1328 VTIYQKGGNDW

-1366 TKSKNLSE
+1366 TKSKNLSA

-1407 PEYTPLDMMLSVNGT
+1407 PEYTPLDMMLFVNGT

-1477 PNFEGSLM
+1477 PNFEGNLM

-1515 PVLTLSDPVFYADMT
+1515 PMLTLSDPVFYADMT

-1541 AGSKIIYGN
+1541 AGSKIIYGD

-1646 KSGGTKITTD
+1646 KSGGIKITTD
-1656 TVFHADTIVYA
+1656 TIFHADTIVYA

-1703 VNEPNVPTTAQSE
+1703 VNEPNVPTSAQSE

-1829 EAKAT
+1829 EAKVT

-1868 PYTPAK
+1868 PYTPTK

-1891 PQWITKSNYDADQK
+1891 PQWITKSNYNADQK

-2065 AVKSMQQ
+2065 AVESMQQ

-2090 TRAEVATVLR
+2090 TRAEVATVLW
-2100 RFVEIVIDPQTA
+2100 RFVEIIIDPQTA
-2112 NGWR
+2112 NG

>member
-1 MKKFLSLLL
+1 
-10 TLCLLLGVLPSQA
+10 
-23 LAYVGDILPSTG
+23 
-35 STVTTE
+35 
-41 TRADGTLVLQND
+41 
-53 YIRVTLNKHDGS
+53 
-65 LTTSPAATADSA
+65 
-77 NSIDRQK
+77 
-84 PYCEF
+84 
-89 IIYGSYGYGKAHPAT
+89 
-104 LRLKSA
+104 
-110 EFVDTTP
+110 
-117 NGTAKAIKAVYDL
+117 
-130 TVNLSGKSVA
+130 
-140 ATTAVYY
+140 
-147 ELVQLKENETSADT
+147 
-161 WGVLT
+161 
-166 SIDNIK
+166 
-172 INNNRDDL
+172 
-180 FGSLTG
+180 
-186 DMGVIWG
+186 
-193 YTLDGFSGMGHA
+193 
-205 NATDGP
+205 
-211 AIKMSRT
+211 
-218 VYNQDKQA
+218 
-226 EISTECSVLTSKV
+226 
-239 ENLDTWQSFPQ
+239 
-250 GGDWCYNYITE
+250 
-261 VYVDGYAWAN
+261 
-271 PFVGLSGYYE
+271 
-281 NKTIKA
+281 
-287 YLPDTVSVTPGSNP
+287 
-301 NSTRVECRND
+301 
-311 IGYYFSD
+311 
-318 GEDYPNSQRFL
+318 
-329 WGFRNLAKGA
+329 
-339 EDVPSEPDKVDIS
+339 
-352 INAQRLAAFA
+352 
-362 NGNGGVTVEYVA
+362 
-374 DDAALD
+374 
-380 VLKQQYGNPIA
+380 
-391 IISGEYE
+391 
-398 SKNGT
+398 
-403 DFTFTGGA
+403 
-411 ALLSPS
+411 
-417 VTATWDKSNG
+417 
-427 KLIIKKDG
+427 
-435 TIEHSGLS
+435 
-443 LNAPSFKFYQP
+443 
-454 NSGSGKDLEIKLTQ
+454 
-468 DGFSFEIDPE
+468 
-478 KNDAVIY
+478 
-485 VDIPYA
+485 
-491 TAKLE
+491 
-496 NAAAD
+496 
-501 AAGNLVFSGEIGFQT
+501 
-516 VFEGAAFTLEEL
+516 
-528 GYGLNEKNE
+528 
-537 FTVNGV
+537 
-543 HATGEFDTAKTLS
+543 
-556 LELAKV
+556 
-562 EGEVNTFKGE
+562 
-572 ERYAFS
+572 
-578 LELNAFDLFETEAEL
+578 
-593 ALERASNGG
+593 
-602 LLPDELWFYVKAS
+602 
-615 PGIVLVPPVPVGQLN
+615 
-630 GGGAGFKDL
+630 
-639 AATVNGDYFAIPPIK
+639 
-654 LRGALTGRYLH
+654 
-665 LIEGT
+665 
-670 GNVVIGPSEISL
+670 
-682 KATDVGL
+682 
-689 VGAGEATQIIDSFG
+689 
-703 YTLKLNG
+703 
-710 QERTYEGTN
+710 
-719 YKGIYFAG
+719 
-727 SEELA
+727 
-732 LALPSKALNVIA
+732 
-744 LDSAIELGAFGGVND
+744 
-759 KKENLYLGI
+759 
-768 GANGTVIGTLQFP
+768 
-781 NNFFIPCL
+781 
-789 RGKALSRTDVELI
+789 
-802 LGGQTVI
+802 
-809 PIKGVSVDEGMKQAF
+809 
-824 GNIDVYLG
+824 
-832 AMTQTT
+832 
-838 NWLYDVRA
+838 
-846 WVIIPNIIETNFRMG
+846 
-861 EGWDIEG
+861 
-868 TLFSKLDTWDWTEHG
+868 
-883 VEPVVQAMSLE
+883 
-894 DSEDTVLMSSPSPTE
+894 
-909 QAASLEAVGESTP
+909 
-922 TSNTNSTEPAASLED
+922 
-937 TGESVPANSTNSTEQ
+937 
-952 TAPMEDAGESAPAN
+952 MEDA
-966 STNSTEQTAPMED
+966 
-979 AGESVPANSMNSTEP
+979 
-994 AASLED
+994 
-1000 TGESVP
+1000 
-1006 ANSTNS
+1006 
-1012 TEQTA
+1012 
-1017 PMEDAG
+1017 
-1023 ESVPANSTNSTEQAA
+1023 
-1038 SSEDTGESVPANS
+1038 GESVPANS

-1294 QNQPTAPRTVTL
+1294 QNQPTAPQTVTL

-1564 IPGTLDENSGVLSLC
+1564 IPGTLDKNSGVLSLC

-1608 DGNGGMPSVGS
+1608 DGNGGTPSVGN

-1667 HWTYTGG
+1667 HWTYT
-1674 GGGSSSGGSSSNDG
+1674 GGSSSNDG

-1742 DAKKHGNQKNGVA
+1742 DTKKHGNQKNGVA

-1764 KLDGVQITLKADAL
+1764 KLDSVQITLKADAL

-1874 NEQTGNLY
+1874 NEQPGNLY

-1891 PQWITKSNYDADQK
+1891 PQWITKSSYDADQK
-1905 AVIFELTQPG
+1905 AVIFELIQPG

-2100 RFVEIVIDPQTA
+2100 RFVEIIIDPQTA
-2112 NGWR
+2112 NGWQQNDSGQ

>member
-10 TLCLLLGVLPSQA
+10 TLCLLLGILPSQA

-952 TAPMEDAGESAPAN
+952 
-966 STNSTEQTAPMED
+966 
-979 AGESVPANSMNSTEP
+979 
-994 AASLED
+994 
-1000 TGESVP
+1000 
-1006 ANSTNS
+1006 
-1012 TEQTA
+1012 
-1017 PMEDAG
+1017 
-1023 ESVPANSTNSTEQAA
+1023 AA

-1203 NTKYVLRTYFANA
+1203 NTKYVLRTYFANE

-1222 LIDEQEITNS
+1222 LIDEQEVTDAS
-1232 SSISVNIPS
+1232 KISVTIPQS
-1241 MGALAPSGEYY
+1241 GALAPSGEYY

-1285 FNTQVSYQN
+1285 FDTQVNYQN
-1294 QNQPTAPRTVTL
+1294 QNQPTEPQTVTL

-1315 ATWGAVTDADGYA
+1315 AKWDKVDDAAGYA
-1328 VTIYQKDGNDW
+1328 VTIYQKNGGKW

-1366 TKSKNLSE
+1366 TKSKNLSA
-1374 NETYKVGVSAYK
+1374 NEAYKVGVRAYK
-1386 TIEGGKYYSAETESA
+1386 EDAENEGGKYYSAETESA
-1401 ENGVYL
+1401 DEGVYL
-1407 PEYTPLDMMLSVNGT
+1407 PEYTPLKLTLSVNGT
-1422 TCTADEHGVYR
+1422 TCTADENGVYH
-1433 AYVDGK
+1433 AYIGGESNT
-1439 DDVLTVSC
+1439 LAVSC
-1447 TTENVTYKVTRM
+1447 ADDNSNATFKVTRM
-1459 DKTSDNEIS
+1459 DKTTENEIAAS
-1468 TDSDGAYPI
+1468 QDGSYTI
-1477 PNFEGSLM
+1477 PDFEGSLM

-1491 SEIENSTAKDVTSV
+1491 SSVTGSSTAKDVTSV

-1564 IPGTLDENSGVLSLC
+1564 IPGTLDKNSGVLSLC

-1608 DGNGGMPSVGS
+1608 DGNGGTPSVGN

-1674 GGGSSSGGSSSNDG
+1674 SSSNDG

-1703 VNEPNVPTTAQSE
+1703 VNEPNVPTTALSE

-1742 DAKKHGNQKNGVA
+1742 DTKKHGNQKNGVA

-1764 KLDGVQITLKADAL
+1764 KLDSVQITLKADAL

-1829 EAKAT
+1829 EAKVT

-1868 PYTPAK
+1868 PYTPTK

-1891 PQWITKSNYDADQK
+1891 PQWITKSNYNADQK

-1979 PADYQ
+1979 PADY
-1984 SGKFTDVKADA
+1984 STGKFTDVKADA

-2003 AAKTGIVSGTT
+2003 AASKGIVDGTSA
-2014 DTTFAPDTNINRE
+2014 TTFAPDTNINRE

-2100 RFVEIVIDPQTA
+2100 RFVEIIIDPQTA
-2112 NGWR
+2112 NGWQQNDSGQ

>member
-10 TLCLLLGVLPSQA
+10 TLCLLLGILPSQA

-193 YTLDGFSGMGHA
+193 YTLDAFSGMGHA

-218 VYNQDKQA
+218 VYNYDEQV
-226 EISTECSVLTSKV
+226 EISTESSVLTSKV
-239 ENLDTWQSFPQ
+239 ENLDTWQSFSQ
-250 GGDWCYNYITE
+250 GTDWCYNYITE
-261 VYVDGYAWAN
+261 VYVDGYTWAN

-287 YLPDTVSVTPGSNP
+287 YLPDTVSVTPGNNP

-380 VLKQQYGNPIA
+380 ALKKQYGNPVA
-391 IISGEYE
+391 LISGEYE
-398 SKNGT
+398 SKNGAE
-403 DFTFTGGA
+403 FTFTGGA

-468 DGFSFEIDPE
+468 DGFSFEIDPG

-496 NAAAD
+496 QATAD

-516 VFEGAAFTLEEL
+516 VFEGASFTLEEL

-562 EGEVNTFKGE
+562 EGEVNTFKGKE
-572 ERYAFS
+572 KYAFS

-593 ALERASNGG
+593 ELTRSQKDGS
-602 LLPDELWFYVKAS
+602 LLPNTLYFYVAAS
-615 PGIVLVPPVPVGQLN
+615 PGIPLIPPVPVGQLN
-630 GGGAGFKDL
+630 GGGAGFSNL
-639 AATVNGDYFAIPPIK
+639 ADTVNGDYFAIPPLK
-654 LRGALTGRYLH
+654 LRGTLKGTYLH
-665 LIEGT
+665 LIEGK
-670 GNVVIGPSEISL
+670 GDVVIGPSEISL
-682 KATDVGL
+682 TASDVGI
-689 VGAGEATQIIDSFG
+689 VGTNASIIDSFG
-703 YTLKLNG
+703 YSLKLNG
-710 QERTYEGTN
+710 QERTYNGTD
-719 YKGIYFAG
+719 YTGIYFVG
-727 SEELA
+727 SEALELD
-732 LALPSKALNVIA
+732 LPNTEIDVFI
-744 LDSAIELGAFGGVND
+744 LDTSIELGAFGGTGTKND
-759 KKENLYLGI
+759 KQHLYLAI
-768 GANGTVIGTLQFP
+768 GANAVVKSKVQVPSDVPVIGGWKL
-781 NNFFIPCL
+781 
-789 RGKALSRTDVELI
+789 GSWDVDLI
-802 LGGQTVI
+802 VGGQTEF
-809 PIKGVSVDEGMKQAF
+809 PIKDVSVDEGMKQAF
-824 GNIDVYLG
+824 SNIDVYLG
-832 AMTQTT
+832 AMTGVYAGIIDAR
-838 NWLYDVRA
+838 L
-846 WVIIPNIIETNFRMG
+846 WVLVPNIVETNFRRG
-861 EGWDIEG
+861 GGWDVETKWFG
-868 TLFSKLDTWDWTEHG
+868 RLPEWDWSEKG
-883 VEPVVQAMSLE
+883 VEPVAQAMSLE

-952 TAPMEDAGESAPAN
+952 TAPMEDAGES
-966 STNSTEQTAPMED
+966 
-979 AGESVPANSMNSTEP
+979 
-994 AASLED
+994 
-1000 TGESVP
+1000 
-1006 ANSTNS
+1006 
-1012 TEQTA
+1012 
-1017 PMEDAG
+1017 
-1023 ESVPANSTNSTEQAA
+1023 
-1038 SSEDTGESVPANS
+1038 VPANS

-1064 GESAPANSMNPTVIA
+1064 GESAPANSTNSTEITVSA
-1079 VNAGTDETP
+1079 DTDETP

-1093 FDSSITEEQIKGALK
+1093 FENTVTEEQIKNSLSVTKQNSSDKLEIHWVNYDTENSEDGQIDENK
-1108 IKKDSQDIDINWLGD
+1108 DINA
-1123 STEIDSNSAINA
+1123 T
-1135 DTDIIKNNEDGKE
+1135 TDIIHNKTDNKD

-1156 KEGGSYQVDTGDL
+1156 KDAGTYQVNTGSLSLDT
-1169 ALQKSESASVTSF
+1169 QKSQGVSIAPF
-1182 EKLNLTLN
+1182 EELELTLN
-1190 NNQVSGEIKYAEE
+1190 NQQVSGEIKYAEE
-1203 NTKYVLRTYFANA
+1203 NTKYVLRTYFAK
-1216 EGGADY
+1216 EKGGADY

-1285 FNTQVSYQN
+1285 FNTRVSYQN
-1294 QNQPTAPRTVTL
+1294 QNQPTAPQTVTL
-1306 ELAGNEVMT
+1306 ELAGNEIMT

-1366 TKSKNLSE
+1366 TKSKNLSA

-1407 PEYTPLDMMLSVNGT
+1407 PEYTPLDMMLFVNGT

-1468 TDSDGAYPI
+1468 TDSDSAYPI
-1477 PNFEGSLM
+1477 PNFEGNLM

-1515 PVLTLSDPVFYADMT
+1515 PMLTLSDPVFYADMT

-1541 AGSKIIYGN
+1541 AGSKIIYGD

-1764 KLDGVQITLKADAL
+1764 KLDGLQITLKADAL

-2112 NGWR
+2112 NGWQ

>member
-10 TLCLLLGVLPSQA
+10 TLCLLLGILPSQA

-952 TAPMEDAGESAPAN
+952 
-966 STNSTEQTAPMED
+966 
-979 AGESVPANSMNSTEP
+979 
-994 AASLED
+994 
-1000 TGESVP
+1000 
-1006 ANSTNS
+1006 
-1012 TEQTA
+1012 
-1017 PMEDAG
+1017 
-1023 ESVPANSTNSTEQAA
+1023 
-1038 SSEDTGESVPANS
+1038 
-1051 TNSTE
+1051 
-1056 QAASSEDT
+1056 AASSEDT

-1294 QNQPTAPRTVTL
+1294 QNQPTAPQTVTL

-1515 PVLTLSDPVFYADMT
+1515 PMLTLSDPVFYADMT

-1541 AGSKIIYGN
+1541 AGSKIIYGD

-1646 KSGGTKITTD
+1646 KSGGIKITTD
-1656 TVFHADTIVYA
+1656 TIFHADTIVYA

-1829 EAKAT
+1829 EAKVT

-1868 PYTPAK
+1868 PYTPTK

-1891 PQWITKSNYDADQK
+1891 PQWITKSNYNADQK

-2065 AVKSMQQ
+2065 AVESMQQ

-2090 TRAEVATVLR
+2090 TRAEVATVLW
-2100 RFVEIVIDPQTA
+2100 RFVEIIIDPQTA
-2112 NGWR
+2112 NG

>member
-10 TLCLLLGVLPSQA
+10 TLCLLLGILPSQA

-193 YTLDGFSGMGHA
+193 YTLDAFSGMGHA

-218 VYNQDKQA
+218 VYNYDEQV
-226 EISTECSVLTSKV
+226 EISTESSVLTSKV
-239 ENLDTWQSFPQ
+239 ENLDTWQSFSQ
-250 GGDWCYNYITE
+250 GTDWCYNYITE
-261 VYVDGYAWAN
+261 VYVDGYTWAN

-287 YLPDTVSVTPGSNP
+287 YLPDTVSVTPGNNP

-380 VLKQQYGNPIA
+380 ALKKQYGNPVA
-391 IISGEYE
+391 LISGEYE
-398 SKNGT
+398 SKNGAE
-403 DFTFTGGA
+403 FTFTGGA

-468 DGFSFEIDPE
+468 DGFSFEIDPG

-496 NAAAD
+496 QATAD

-516 VFEGAAFTLEEL
+516 VFEGASFTLEEL

-562 EGEVNTFKGE
+562 EGEVNTFKGKE
-572 ERYAFS
+572 KYAFS

-593 ALERASNGG
+593 ELTRSQKDGS
-602 LLPDELWFYVKAS
+602 LLPNTLYFYVAAS
-615 PGIVLVPPVPVGQLN
+615 PGIPLIPPVPVGQLN
-630 GGGAGFKDL
+630 GGGAGFSNL
-639 AATVNGDYFAIPPIK
+639 ADTVNGDYFAIPPLK
-654 LRGALTGRYLH
+654 LRGTLKGTYLH
-665 LIEGT
+665 LIEGK
-670 GNVVIGPSEISL
+670 GDVVIGPSEISL
-682 KATDVGL
+682 TASDVGI
-689 VGAGEATQIIDSFG
+689 VGTNASIIDSFG
-703 YTLKLNG
+703 YSLKLNG
-710 QERTYEGTN
+710 QERTYNGTD
-719 YKGIYFAG
+719 YTGIYFVG
-727 SEELA
+727 SEALELD
-732 LALPSKALNVIA
+732 LPNTEIDVFI
-744 LDSAIELGAFGGVND
+744 LDTSIELGAFGGTGTKND
-759 KKENLYLGI
+759 KQHLYLAI
-768 GANGTVIGTLQFP
+768 GANAVVKSKVQVPSDVPVIGGWKL
-781 NNFFIPCL
+781 
-789 RGKALSRTDVELI
+789 GSWDVDLI
-802 LGGQTVI
+802 VGGQTEF
-809 PIKGVSVDEGMKQAF
+809 PIKDVSVDEGMKQAF
-824 GNIDVYLG
+824 SNIDVYLG
-832 AMTQTT
+832 AMTGVYAGIIDAR
-838 NWLYDVRA
+838 L
-846 WVIIPNIIETNFRMG
+846 WVLVPNIVETNFRRG
-861 EGWDIEG
+861 GGWDVETKWFG
-868 TLFSKLDTWDWTEHG
+868 RLPEWDWSEKG
-883 VEPVVQAMSLE
+883 VEPVAQAMSLE

-952 TAPMEDAGESAPAN
+952 TAPMEDAGES
-966 STNSTEQTAPMED
+966 
-979 AGESVPANSMNSTEP
+979 
-994 AASLED
+994 
-1000 TGESVP
+1000 VP
-1006 ANSTNS
+1006 ANSTS
-1012 TEQTA
+1012 
-1017 PMEDAG
+1017 
-1023 ESVPANSTNSTEQAA
+1023 STEQAA

-1056 QAASSEDT
+1056 IT
-1064 GESAPANSMNPTVIA
+1064 VSAD
-1079 VNAGTDETP
+1079 TDETP

-1093 FDSSITEEQIKGALK
+1093 FENTVTEEQIKNSLSVTKQNSSDKLEIHWVNYDTENSEDGQIDENK
-1108 IKKDSQDIDINWLGD
+1108 DINA
-1123 STEIDSNSAINA
+1123 T
-1135 DTDIIKNNEDGKE
+1135 TDIIHNKTDNKD

-1156 KEGGSYQVDTGDL
+1156 KDAGTYQVNTGSLSLDT
-1169 ALQKSESASVTSF
+1169 QKSQGVSIAPF
-1182 EKLNLTLN
+1182 EELELTLN
-1190 NNQVSGEIKYAEE
+1190 NQQVSGEIKYAEE
-1203 NTKYVLRTYFANA
+1203 NTKYVLRTYFAK
-1216 EGGADY
+1216 EKGGADY

-1285 FNTQVSYQN
+1285 FNTRVSYQN
-1294 QNQPTAPRTVTL
+1294 QNQPTAPQTVTL
-1306 ELAGNEVMT
+1306 ELAGNEIMT

-1366 TKSKNLSE
+1366 TKSKNLSA

-1407 PEYTPLDMMLSVNGT
+1407 PEYTPLDMMLFVNGT

-1477 PNFEGSLM
+1477 PNFEGNLM

-1515 PVLTLSDPVFYADMT
+1515 PMLTLSDPVFYADMT

-1541 AGSKIIYGN
+1541 AGSKIIYGD

-1764 KLDGVQITLKADAL
+1764 KLDGLQITLKADAL

-2077 GKTNNRFDPAGTA
+2077 GKNENKFDPKGTA

-2112 NGWR
+2112 NGWQ

>member
-10 TLCLLLGVLPSQA
+10 TLCLLLGILPSQA

-193 YTLDGFSGMGHA
+193 YTLDAFSGMGHA

-218 VYNQDKQA
+218 VYNYDEQV
-226 EISTECSVLTSKV
+226 EISTESSVLTSKV
-239 ENLDTWQSFPQ
+239 ENLDTWQSFSQ
-250 GGDWCYNYITE
+250 GTDWCYNYITE
-261 VYVDGYAWAN
+261 VYVDGYTWAN

-287 YLPDTVSVTPGSNP
+287 YLPDTVSVTPGNNP

-380 VLKQQYGNPIA
+380 ALKKQYGNPVA
-391 IISGEYE
+391 LISGEYE
-398 SKNGT
+398 SKNGAE
-403 DFTFTGGA
+403 FTFTGGA

-468 DGFSFEIDPE
+468 DGFSFEIDPG

-496 NAAAD
+496 QATAD

-516 VFEGAAFTLEEL
+516 VFEGASFTLEEL

-562 EGEVNTFKGE
+562 EGEVNTFKGKE
-572 ERYAFS
+572 KYAFS

-593 ALERASNGG
+593 ELTRSQKDGS
-602 LLPDELWFYVKAS
+602 LLPNTLYFYVAAS
-615 PGIVLVPPVPVGQLN
+615 PGIPLIPPVPVGQLN
-630 GGGAGFKDL
+630 GGGAGFSNL
-639 AATVNGDYFAIPPIK
+639 ADTVNGDYFAIPPLK
-654 LRGALTGRYLH
+654 LRGTLKGTYLH
-665 LIEGT
+665 LIEGK
-670 GNVVIGPSEISL
+670 GDVVIGPSEISL
-682 KATDVGL
+682 TASDVGI
-689 VGAGEATQIIDSFG
+689 VGTNASIIDSFG
-703 YTLKLNG
+703 YSLKLNG
-710 QERTYEGTN
+710 QERTYNGTD
-719 YKGIYFAG
+719 YTGIYFVG
-727 SEELA
+727 SEALELD
-732 LALPSKALNVIA
+732 LPNTEIDVFI
-744 LDSAIELGAFGGVND
+744 LDTSIELGAFGGTGTKND
-759 KKENLYLGI
+759 KQHLYLAI
-768 GANGTVIGTLQFP
+768 GANAVVKSKVQVPSDVPVIGGWKL
-781 NNFFIPCL
+781 
-789 RGKALSRTDVELI
+789 GSWDVDLI
-802 LGGQTVI
+802 VGGQTEF
-809 PIKGVSVDEGMKQAF
+809 PIKDVSVDEGMKQAF
-824 GNIDVYLG
+824 SNIDVYLG
-832 AMTQTT
+832 AMTGVYAGIIDAR
-838 NWLYDVRA
+838 L
-846 WVIIPNIIETNFRMG
+846 WVLVPNIVETNFRRG
-861 EGWDIEG
+861 GGWDVETKWFG
-868 TLFSKLDTWDWTEHG
+868 RLPEWDWSEKG
-883 VEPVVQAMSLE
+883 VEPVAQAMSLE

-952 TAPMEDAGESAPAN
+952 TAPMEDAGES
-966 STNSTEQTAPMED
+966 
-979 AGESVPANSMNSTEP
+979 VP
-994 AASLED
+994 
-1000 TGESVP
+1000 V
-1006 ANSTNS
+1006 
-1012 TEQTA
+1012 
-1017 PMEDAG
+1017 
-1023 ESVPANSTNSTEQAA
+1023 
-1038 SSEDTGESVPANS
+1038 NS

-1064 GESAPANSMNPTVIA
+1064 GESAPANSTNSTEITVSA
-1079 VNAGTDETP
+1079 DTDETP

-1093 FDSSITEEQIKGALK
+1093 FENTVTEEQIKNSLSVTKQNSSDKLEIHWVNYDTENSEDGQIDENK
-1108 IKKDSQDIDINWLGD
+1108 DINA
-1123 STEIDSNSAINA
+1123 T
-1135 DTDIIKNNEDGKE
+1135 TDIIHNKTDNKD

-1156 KEGGSYQVDTGDL
+1156 KDAGTYQVNTGSLSLDT
-1169 ALQKSESASVTSF
+1169 QKSQGVSIAPF
-1182 EKLNLTLN
+1182 EELELTLN
-1190 NNQVSGEIKYAEE
+1190 NQQVSGEIKYAEE
-1203 NTKYVLRTYFANA
+1203 NTKYVLRTYFAK
-1216 EGGADY
+1216 EKGGADY

-1285 FNTQVSYQN
+1285 FNTRVSYQN
-1294 QNQPTAPRTVTL
+1294 QNQPTAPQTVTL
-1306 ELAGNEVMT
+1306 ELAGNEIMT

-1366 TKSKNLSE
+1366 TKSKNLSA

-1407 PEYTPLDMMLSVNGT
+1407 PEYTPLDMMLFVNGT

-1477 PNFEGSLM
+1477 PNFEGNLM

-1515 PVLTLSDPVFYADMT
+1515 PMLTLSDPVFYADMT

-1541 AGSKIIYGN
+1541 AGSKIIYGD

-1646 KSGGTKITTD
+1646 KSGGIKITTD
-1656 TVFHADTIVYA
+1656 TIFHADTIVYA

-1829 EAKAT
+1829 EAKVT

-1868 PYTPAK
+1868 PYTPTK

-1891 PQWITKSNYDADQK
+1891 PQWITKSNYNADQK

-2065 AVKSMQQ
+2065 AVESMQQ

-2090 TRAEVATVLR
+2090 TRAEVATVLW
-2100 RFVEIVIDPQTA
+2100 RFVEIIIDPQTA
-2112 NGWR
+2112 NG

>member
-10 TLCLLLGVLPSQA
+10 TLCLLLGILPSQA

-193 YTLDGFSGMGHA
+193 YTLDAFSGMGHA

-218 VYNQDKQA
+218 VYNYDEQV
-226 EISTECSVLTSKV
+226 EISTESSVLTSKV
-239 ENLDTWQSFPQ
+239 ENLDTWQSFSQ
-250 GGDWCYNYITE
+250 GTDWCYNYITE
-261 VYVDGYAWAN
+261 VYVDGYTWAN

-287 YLPDTVSVTPGSNP
+287 YLPDTVSVTPGNNP

-380 VLKQQYGNPIA
+380 ALKKQYGNPVA
-391 IISGEYE
+391 LISGEYE
-398 SKNGT
+398 SKNGAE
-403 DFTFTGGA
+403 FTFTGGA

-468 DGFSFEIDPE
+468 DGFSFEIDPG

-496 NAAAD
+496 QATAD

-516 VFEGAAFTLEEL
+516 VFEGASFTLEEL

-562 EGEVNTFKGE
+562 EGEVNTFKGKE
-572 ERYAFS
+572 KYAFS

-593 ALERASNGG
+593 ELTRSQKDGS
-602 LLPDELWFYVKAS
+602 LLPNTLYFYVAAS
-615 PGIVLVPPVPVGQLN
+615 PGIPLIPPVPVGQLN
-630 GGGAGFKDL
+630 GGGAGFSNL
-639 AATVNGDYFAIPPIK
+639 ADTVNGDYFAIPPLK
-654 LRGALTGRYLH
+654 LRGTLKGTYLH
-665 LIEGT
+665 LIEGK
-670 GNVVIGPSEISL
+670 GDVVIGPSEISL
-682 KATDVGL
+682 TASDVGI
-689 VGAGEATQIIDSFG
+689 VGTNASIIDSFG
-703 YTLKLNG
+703 YSLKLNG
-710 QERTYEGTN
+710 QERTYNGTD
-719 YKGIYFAG
+719 YTGIYFVG
-727 SEELA
+727 SEALELD
-732 LALPSKALNVIA
+732 LPNTEIDVFI
-744 LDSAIELGAFGGVND
+744 LDTSIELGAFGGTGTKND
-759 KKENLYLGI
+759 KQHLYLAI
-768 GANGTVIGTLQFP
+768 GANAVVKSKVQVPSDVPVIGGWKL
-781 NNFFIPCL
+781 
-789 RGKALSRTDVELI
+789 GSWDVDLI
-802 LGGQTVI
+802 VGGQTEF
-809 PIKGVSVDEGMKQAF
+809 PIKDVSVDEGMKQAF
-824 GNIDVYLG
+824 SNIDVYLG
-832 AMTQTT
+832 AMTGVYAGIIDAR
-838 NWLYDVRA
+838 L
-846 WVIIPNIIETNFRMG
+846 WVLVPNIVETNFRRG
-861 EGWDIEG
+861 GGWDVETKWFG
-868 TLFSKLDTWDWTEHG
+868 RLPEWDWSEKG
-883 VEPVVQAMSLE
+883 VEPVAQAMSLE

-937 TGESVPANSTNSTEQ
+937 TGESVPT
-952 TAPMEDAGESAPAN
+952 
-966 STNSTEQTAPMED
+966 
-979 AGESVPANSMNSTEP
+979 
-994 AASLED
+994 
-1000 TGESVP
+1000 
-1006 ANSTNS
+1006 NSTNS

-1038 SSEDTGESVPANS
+1038 SSEDTGESAPANS

-1056 QAASSEDT
+1056 IT
-1064 GESAPANSMNPTVIA
+1064 VSAD
-1079 VNAGTDETP
+1079 TDETP

-1093 FDSSITEEQIKGALK
+1093 FENTVTEEQIKNSLSVTKQNSSDKLEIHWVNYDTENSEDGQIDENK
-1108 IKKDSQDIDINWLGD
+1108 DINA
-1123 STEIDSNSAINA
+1123 T
-1135 DTDIIKNNEDGKE
+1135 TDIIHNKTDNKD

-1156 KEGGSYQVDTGDL
+1156 KDAGTYQVNTGSLSLDT
-1169 ALQKSESASVTSF
+1169 QKSQGVSIAPF
-1182 EKLNLTLN
+1182 EELELTLN
-1190 NNQVSGEIKYAEE
+1190 NQQVSGEIKYAEE
-1203 NTKYVLRTYFANA
+1203 NTKYVLRTYFAK
-1216 EGGADY
+1216 EKGGADY

-1285 FNTQVSYQN
+1285 FNTRVSYQN
-1294 QNQPTAPRTVTL
+1294 QNQPTAPQTVTL
-1306 ELAGNEVMT
+1306 ELAGNEIMT

-1366 TKSKNLSE
+1366 TKSKNLSA

-1407 PEYTPLDMMLSVNGT
+1407 PEYTPLDMMLFVNGT

-1459 DKTSDNEIS
+1459 DKTSDNEITAS
-1468 TDSDGAYPI
+1468 QDGSYAI
-1477 PNFEGSLM
+1477 PDFEGSLM

-1515 PVLTLSDPVFYADMT
+1515 PMLTLSDPVFYADMT

-1541 AGSKIIYGN
+1541 AGSKIIYGD

-1764 KLDGVQITLKADAL
+1764 KLDGLQITLKADAL

-1815 DIILKVKKTTVSSI
+1815 DIILTVKKTTVSSI

-1868 PYTPAK
+1868 PYTPTK

-2065 AVKSMQQ
+2065 AVESMQQ

-2090 TRAEVATVLR
+2090 TRAEVATVLW
-2100 RFVEIVIDPQTA
+2100 RFVEIIIDPQTA
-2112 NGWR
+2112 NG

>member
-10 TLCLLLGVLPSQA
+10 TLCLLLGILPSQA

-77 NSIDRQK
+77 NSIYRQK

-193 YTLDGFSGMGHA
+193 YTLDAFSGMGHA

-218 VYNQDKQA
+218 VYNYDEQV
-226 EISTECSVLTSKV
+226 EISTESSVLTSKV
-239 ENLDTWQSFPQ
+239 ENLDTWQSFSQ
-250 GGDWCYNYITE
+250 GTDWCYNYITE
-261 VYVDGYAWAN
+261 VYVDGYTWAN

-287 YLPDTVSVTPGSNP
+287 YLPDTVSVTPGNNP

-380 VLKQQYGNPIA
+380 ALKKQYGNPVA
-391 IISGEYE
+391 LISGEYE
-398 SKNGT
+398 SKNGAE
-403 DFTFTGGA
+403 FTFTGGA

-468 DGFSFEIDPE
+468 DGFSFEIDPG

-496 NAAAD
+496 QATAD

-516 VFEGAAFTLEEL
+516 VFEGASFTLEEL

-562 EGEVNTFKGE
+562 EGEVNTFKGKE
-572 ERYAFS
+572 KYAFS

-593 ALERASNGG
+593 ELTRSQKDGS
-602 LLPDELWFYVKAS
+602 LLPNTLYFYVAAS
-615 PGIVLVPPVPVGQLN
+615 PGIPLIPPVPVGQLN
-630 GGGAGFKDL
+630 GGGAGFSNL
-639 AATVNGDYFAIPPIK
+639 ADTVNGDYFAIPPLK
-654 LRGALTGRYLH
+654 LRGTLKGTYLH
-665 LIEGT
+665 LIEGK
-670 GNVVIGPSEISL
+670 GDVVIGPSEISL
-682 KATDVGL
+682 TASDVGI
-689 VGAGEATQIIDSFG
+689 VGTNASIIDSFG
-703 YTLKLNG
+703 YSLKLNG
-710 QERTYEGTN
+710 QERTYNGTD
-719 YKGIYFAG
+719 YTGIYFVG
-727 SEELA
+727 SEALELD
-732 LALPSKALNVIA
+732 LPNTEIDVFI
-744 LDSAIELGAFGGVND
+744 LDTSIELGAFGGTGTKND
-759 KKENLYLGI
+759 KQHLYLAI
-768 GANGTVIGTLQFP
+768 GANAVVKSKVQVPSDVPVIGGWKL
-781 NNFFIPCL
+781 
-789 RGKALSRTDVELI
+789 GSWDVDLI
-802 LGGQTVI
+802 VGGQTEF
-809 PIKGVSVDEGMKQAF
+809 PIKDVSVDEGMKQAF
-824 GNIDVYLG
+824 SNIDVYLG
-832 AMTQTT
+832 AMTGVYAGIIDAR
-838 NWLYDVRA
+838 L
-846 WVIIPNIIETNFRMG
+846 WVLVPNIVETNFRRG
-861 EGWDIEG
+861 GGWDVETKWFG
-868 TLFSKLDTWDWTEHG
+868 RLPEWDWSEKG
-883 VEPVVQAMSLE
+883 VEPVAQAMSLE

-937 TGESVPANSTNSTEQ
+937 TGESVPT
-952 TAPMEDAGESAPAN
+952 
-966 STNSTEQTAPMED
+966 
-979 AGESVPANSMNSTEP
+979 
-994 AASLED
+994 
-1000 TGESVP
+1000 
-1006 ANSTNS
+1006 NSTNS

-1038 SSEDTGESVPANS
+1038 SSEDTGESAPANS

-1056 QAASSEDT
+1056 IT
-1064 GESAPANSMNPTVIA
+1064 VSAD
-1079 VNAGTDETP
+1079 TDETP

-1093 FDSSITEEQIKGALK
+1093 FENTVTEEQIKNSLSVTKQNSSDKLEIHWVNYDTENSEDGQIDENK
-1108 IKKDSQDIDINWLGD
+1108 DINA
-1123 STEIDSNSAINA
+1123 T
-1135 DTDIIKNNEDGKE
+1135 TDIIHNKTDNKD

-1156 KEGGSYQVDTGDL
+1156 KDAGTYQVNTGSLSLDT
-1169 ALQKSESASVTSF
+1169 QKSQGVSIAPF
-1182 EKLNLTLN
+1182 EELELTLN
-1190 NNQVSGEIKYAEE
+1190 NQQVSGEIKYAEE
-1203 NTKYVLRTYFANA
+1203 NTKYVLRTYFAK
-1216 EGGADY
+1216 EKGGADY

-1285 FNTQVSYQN
+1285 FNTRVSYQN
-1294 QNQPTAPRTVTL
+1294 QNQPTAPQTVTL
-1306 ELAGNEVMT
+1306 ELAGNEIMT

-1366 TKSKNLSE
+1366 TKSKNLSA

-1407 PEYTPLDMMLSVNGT
+1407 PEYTPLDMMLFVNGT

-1477 PNFEGSLM
+1477 PNFEGNLM

-1515 PVLTLSDPVFYADMT
+1515 PMLTLSDPVFYADMT

-1541 AGSKIIYGN
+1541 AGSKIIYGD

-1764 KLDGVQITLKADAL
+1764 KLDGLQITLKADAL

-2112 NGWR
+2112 NGWQ

>member
-10 TLCLLLGVLPSQA
+10 TLCLLLGILPSQA

-193 YTLDGFSGMGHA
+193 YTLDAFSGMGHA

-218 VYNQDKQA
+218 VYNYDEQV
-226 EISTECSVLTSKV
+226 EISTESSVLTSKV
-239 ENLDTWQSFPQ
+239 ENLDTWQSFSQ
-250 GGDWCYNYITE
+250 GTDWCYNYITE
-261 VYVDGYAWAN
+261 VYVDGYTWAN

-287 YLPDTVSVTPGSNP
+287 YLPDTVSVTPGNNP

-380 VLKQQYGNPIA
+380 ALKKQYGNPVA
-391 IISGEYE
+391 LISGEYE
-398 SKNGT
+398 SKNGAE
-403 DFTFTGGA
+403 FTFTGGA

-468 DGFSFEIDPE
+468 DGFSFEIDPG

-496 NAAAD
+496 QATAD

-516 VFEGAAFTLEEL
+516 VFEGASFTLEEL

-562 EGEVNTFKGE
+562 EGEVNTFKGKE
-572 ERYAFS
+572 KYAFS

-593 ALERASNGG
+593 ELTRSQKDGS
-602 LLPDELWFYVKAS
+602 LLPNTLYFYVAAS
-615 PGIVLVPPVPVGQLN
+615 PGIPLIPPVPVGQLN
-630 GGGAGFKDL
+630 GGGAGFSNL
-639 AATVNGDYFAIPPIK
+639 ADTVNGDYFAIPPLK
-654 LRGALTGRYLH
+654 LRGTLKGTYLH
-665 LIEGT
+665 LIEGK
-670 GNVVIGPSEISL
+670 GDVVIGPSEISL
-682 KATDVGL
+682 TASDVGI
-689 VGAGEATQIIDSFG
+689 VGTNASIIDSFG
-703 YTLKLNG
+703 YSLKLNG
-710 QERTYEGTN
+710 QERTYNGTD
-719 YKGIYFAG
+719 YTGIYFVG
-727 SEELA
+727 SEALELD
-732 LALPSKALNVIA
+732 LPNTEIDVFI
-744 LDSAIELGAFGGVND
+744 LDTSIELGAFGGTGTKND
-759 KKENLYLGI
+759 KQHLYLAI
-768 GANGTVIGTLQFP
+768 GANAVVKSKVQVPSDVPVIGGWKL
-781 NNFFIPCL
+781 
-789 RGKALSRTDVELI
+789 GSWDVDLI
-802 LGGQTVI
+802 VGGQTEF
-809 PIKGVSVDEGMKQAF
+809 PIKDVSVDEGMKQAF
-824 GNIDVYLG
+824 SNIDVYLG
-832 AMTQTT
+832 AMTGVYAGIIDAR
-838 NWLYDVRA
+838 L
-846 WVIIPNIIETNFRMG
+846 WVLVPNIVETNFRRG
-861 EGWDIEG
+861 GGWDVETKWFG
-868 TLFSKLDTWDWTEHG
+868 RLPEWDWSEKG
-883 VEPVVQAMSLE
+883 VEPVAQAMSLE

-952 TAPMEDAGESAPAN
+952 TAPMEDAGES
-966 STNSTEQTAPMED
+966 
-979 AGESVPANSMNSTEP
+979 
-994 AASLED
+994 
-1000 TGESVP
+1000 
-1006 ANSTNS
+1006 
-1012 TEQTA
+1012 
-1017 PMEDAG
+1017 
-1023 ESVPANSTNSTEQAA
+1023 
-1038 SSEDTGESVPANS
+1038 VPANS

-1064 GESAPANSMNPTVIA
+1064 GESAPANSTNSTEITVSA
-1079 VNAGTDETP
+1079 DTDETP

-1093 FDSSITEEQIKGALK
+1093 FENTVTEEQIKNSLSVTKQNSSDKLEIHWVNYDTENSEDGQIDENK
-1108 IKKDSQDIDINWLGD
+1108 DINA
-1123 STEIDSNSAINA
+1123 T
-1135 DTDIIKNNEDGKE
+1135 TDIIHNKTDNKD

-1156 KEGGSYQVDTGDL
+1156 KDAGTYQVNTGSLSLDT
-1169 ALQKSESASVTSF
+1169 QKSQGVSIAPF
-1182 EKLNLTLN
+1182 EELELTLN
-1190 NNQVSGEIKYAEE
+1190 NQQVSGEIKYAEE
-1203 NTKYVLRTYFANA
+1203 NTKYVLRTYFAK
-1216 EGGADY
+1216 EKGGADY

-1285 FNTQVSYQN
+1285 FNTRVSYQN
-1294 QNQPTAPRTVTL
+1294 QNQPTAPQTVTL
-1306 ELAGNEVMT
+1306 ELAGNEIMT

-1366 TKSKNLSE
+1366 TKSKNLSA

-1407 PEYTPLDMMLSVNGT
+1407 PEYTPLDMMLFVNGT

-1477 PNFEGSLM
+1477 PNFEGNLM

-1515 PVLTLSDPVFYADMT
+1515 PMLTLSDPVFYADMT

-1541 AGSKIIYGN
+1541 AGSKIIYGD

-1608 DGNGGMPSVGS
+1608 DGNGGTPSVGS

-2112 NGWR
+2112 NGWQ

>member
-10 TLCLLLGVLPSQA
+10 TLCLLLGILPSQA

-193 YTLDGFSGMGHA
+193 YTLDAFSGMGHA

-218 VYNQDKQA
+218 VYNYDEQV
-226 EISTECSVLTSKV
+226 EISTESSVLTSKV
-239 ENLDTWQSFPQ
+239 ENLDTWQSFSQ
-250 GGDWCYNYITE
+250 GTDWCYNYITE
-261 VYVDGYAWAN
+261 VYVDGYTWAN

-287 YLPDTVSVTPGSNP
+287 YLPDTVSVTPGNNP

-380 VLKQQYGNPIA
+380 ALKKQYGNPVA
-391 IISGEYE
+391 LISGEYE
-398 SKNGT
+398 SKNGAE
-403 DFTFTGGA
+403 FTFTGGA

-468 DGFSFEIDPE
+468 DGFSFEIDPG

-496 NAAAD
+496 QATAD

-516 VFEGAAFTLEEL
+516 VFEGASFTLEEL

-562 EGEVNTFKGE
+562 EGEVNTFKGKE
-572 ERYAFS
+572 KYAFS

-593 ALERASNGG
+593 ELTRSQKDGS
-602 LLPDELWFYVKAS
+602 LLPNTLYFYVAAS
-615 PGIVLVPPVPVGQLN
+615 PGIPLIPPVPVGQLN
-630 GGGAGFKDL
+630 GGGAGFSNL
-639 AATVNGDYFAIPPIK
+639 ADTVNGDYFAIPPLK
-654 LRGALTGRYLH
+654 LRGTLKGTYLH
-665 LIEGT
+665 LIEGK
-670 GNVVIGPSEISL
+670 GDVVIGPSEISL
-682 KATDVGL
+682 TASDVGI
-689 VGAGEATQIIDSFG
+689 VGTNASIIDSFG
-703 YTLKLNG
+703 YSLKLNG
-710 QERTYEGTN
+710 QERTYNGTD
-719 YKGIYFAG
+719 YTGIYFVG
-727 SEELA
+727 SEALELD
-732 LALPSKALNVIA
+732 LPNTEIDVFI
-744 LDSAIELGAFGGVND
+744 LDTSIELGAFGGTGTKND
-759 KKENLYLGI
+759 KQHLYLAI
-768 GANGTVIGTLQFP
+768 GANAVVKSKVQVPSDVPVIGGWKL
-781 NNFFIPCL
+781 
-789 RGKALSRTDVELI
+789 GSWDVDLI
-802 LGGQTVI
+802 VGGQTEF
-809 PIKGVSVDEGMKQAF
+809 PIKDVSVDEGMKQAF
-824 GNIDVYLG
+824 SNIDVYLG
-832 AMTQTT
+832 AMTGVYAGIIDAR
-838 NWLYDVRA
+838 L
-846 WVIIPNIIETNFRMG
+846 WVLVPNIVETNFRRG
-861 EGWDIEG
+861 GGWDVETKWFG
-868 TLFSKLDTWDWTEHG
+868 RLPEWDWSEKG
-883 VEPVVQAMSLE
+883 VEPVAQAMSLE

-952 TAPMEDAGESAPAN
+952 TAPMEDAGES
-966 STNSTEQTAPMED
+966 
-979 AGESVPANSMNSTEP
+979 G
-994 AASLED
+994 
-1000 TGESVP
+1000 
-1006 ANSTNS
+1006 
-1012 TEQTA
+1012 
-1017 PMEDAG
+1017 
-1023 ESVPANSTNSTEQAA
+1023 
-1038 SSEDTGESVPANS
+1038 PANS

-1064 GESAPANSMNPTVIA
+1064 GESAPANSTNSTEITVSA
-1079 VNAGTDETP
+1079 DTDETP

-1093 FDSSITEEQIKGALK
+1093 FENTVTEEQIKNSLSVTKQNSSDKLEIHWVNYDTENSEDGQIDENK
-1108 IKKDSQDIDINWLGD
+1108 DINA
-1123 STEIDSNSAINA
+1123 T
-1135 DTDIIKNNEDGKE
+1135 TDIIHNKTDNKD

-1156 KEGGSYQVDTGDL
+1156 KDAGTYQVNTGSLSLDT
-1169 ALQKSESASVTSF
+1169 QKSQGVSIAPF
-1182 EKLNLTLN
+1182 EELELTLN
-1190 NNQVSGEIKYAEE
+1190 NQQVSGEIKYAEE
-1203 NTKYVLRTYFANA
+1203 NTKYVLRTYFAK
-1216 EGGADY
+1216 EKGGADY

-1285 FNTQVSYQN
+1285 FNTRVSYQN
-1294 QNQPTAPRTVTL
+1294 QNQPTAPQTVTL
-1306 ELAGNEVMT
+1306 ELAGNEIMT

-1328 VTIYQKDGNDW
+1328 VTIYQKGGNDW

-1366 TKSKNLSE
+1366 TKSKNLSA

-1407 PEYTPLDMMLSVNGT
+1407 PEYTPLDMMLFVNGT

-1477 PNFEGSLM
+1477 PNFEGNLM

-1515 PVLTLSDPVFYADMT
+1515 PMLTLSDPVFYADMT

-1541 AGSKIIYGN
+1541 AGSKIIYGD

-1646 KSGGTKITTD
+1646 KSGGIKITTD
-1656 TVFHADTIVYA
+1656 TIFHADTIVYA

-1829 EAKAT
+1829 EAKVT

-1868 PYTPAK
+1868 PYTPTK

-1891 PQWITKSNYDADQK
+1891 PQWITKSNYNADQK

-2065 AVKSMQQ
+2065 AVESMQQ

-2090 TRAEVATVLR
+2090 TRAEVATVLW
-2100 RFVEIVIDPQTA
+2100 RFVEIIIDPQTA
-2112 NGWR
+2112 NG